1 MKIFTS
7 STRLSKG
14 ACALAVAGAVALP
27 LAPVLAE
34 NINIAAQNVAAQNV
48 AAGDQATAGASFGWG
63 VRASFL
69 SYNGMPREMT
79 DGAAWDATAKQF
91 TFTPTSTTVS
101 EDGKQ
106 VTLQAAGRL
115 WFTGHCAEGQDPETG
130 CALNL
135 TFSNPRVE
143 LNLADGTGS
152 LYMTVRTKNYA
163 SGKFEGPMEV
173 KMATL
178 STGTA
183 KQSEKDGVVSI
194 SGISANLTADGNH
207 AFSDFYNEGASL
219 DPLSISYTGSAANAP
234 KSAYSAAESYNTGAS
249 VNQPQNTARLG
260 QNHIVHVA
268 PPSFSGDTT
277 YTVLNSSNLKMTDT
291 GVLKAIKGVFAVD
304 ADGNR
309 MLVIGSETN
318 KPELYTVTAEG
329 KLVSSGIY
337 SDAEL
342 GATTVKAIGYNPANN
357 TWGILSIDGQGGGK
371 LTIIDASGKAT
382 SQALPKP
389 DSIDPQVV
397 NAYSLDEYYGDS
409 FSNNTVT
416 LAPLPDGSFVY
427 APSTSIYDASGEK
440 VVQKGHL
447 LHLSSNGV
455 SLVPN
460 SSPEGYTTTLSST
473 LVSPKGYIYR
483 WNNWSGG
490 KVQVLKYE
498 NGTFSVVRESSTL
511 EGFEKTEVATMFL
524 TRAGNVVVV
533 DASGSRLVFM
543 DDTLNKVNEV
553 VLSSMRKTDKSGGY
567 NALELPNGDI
577 IYPTSFENPNTYEDQ
592 LWLNRLAAN
601 SAPAPAPEPT
611 KSAEP
616 TVAPTVAPSAEPTV
630 APTEAP
636 TAEPTKS
643 AEPTVAPTEA
653 PTAEPTKSAEPT
665 VAPTAEPTK
674 SAEPTVAPT
683 EAPSATAEPTMT
695 PSASAEPTAEPSV
708 TAEPT
713 ATAEPTVEPSAT
725 AEPSVTAEP
734 TAVPSE
740 EPTSPSL
747 PTASVAPSVAPSAS
761 ATPSASVSASPTAVP
776 SVPAVTPSATVSASA
791 SASSSVSAS
800 ASSSA
805 SSSSSASASESASS
819 SASASESA
827 SASASASESSTADQN
842 ATGHK
847 GGSNGGSDAG
857 SGASDNLGVSGSN
870 GGSSNGGSSL
880 GGGSSAGGSSSSTSG
895 SSSSKLAQTGASG
908 AMFAAAAGAITLAA
922 GTALVVARR
931 RKS

>member
-7 STRLSKG
+7 GTRLSKG
-14 ACALAVAGAVALP
+14 ACALAVAGAVTLP

-34 NINIAAQNVAAQNV
+34 NINVAAQNVAAQNV

-106 VTLQAAGRL
+106 VTLNAAGRL

-163 SGKFEGPMEV
+163 SGKFEGPQEV

-219 DPLSISYTGSAANAP
+219 DPLSISYTGSAANTP
-234 KSAYSAAESYNTGAS
+234 KSAYSVAESYNTGAGVS
-249 VNQPQNTARLG
+249 QPQNTARLG

-268 PPSFSGDTT
+268 PPSFGGDTT
-277 YTVLNSSNLKMTDT
+277 YTVLTSSNLKMTDT
-291 GVLKAIKGVFAVD
+291 GVLKANKGVFAVD
-304 ADGNR
+304 TDGNR

-337 SDAEL
+337 SNAEL
-342 GATTVKAIGYNPANN
+342 GANTVKAIGYNPAND
-357 TWGILSIDGQGGGK
+357 TWGIVSIDGHGGGK
-371 LTIIDASGKAT
+371 LTIIDASGNAT

-397 NAYSLDEYYGDS
+397 KAYSLDEYYGDS
-409 FSNNTVT
+409 FSNNTLT

-440 VVQKGHL
+440 VIQKGHL

-460 SSPEGYTTTLSST
+460 SSPEGYTTTLPST

-483 WNNWSGG
+483 WNNWYGG
-490 KVQVLKYE
+490 KVQILKYE
-498 NGTFSVVRESSTL
+498 NGTFSVVRESATL

-577 IYPTSFENPNTYEDQ
+577 IYPTSFENPTTYEDQ
-592 LWLNRLAAN
+592 LWLNRLATN
-601 SAPAPAPEPT
+601 SAPEQTPAP
-611 KSAEP
+611 
-616 TVAPTVAPSAEPTV
+616 
-630 APTEAP
+630 
-636 TAEPTKS
+636 EPTKS

-653 PTAEPTKSAEPT
+653 PTVAPSAE
-665 VAPTAEPTK
+665 
-674 SAEPTVAPT
+674 
-683 EAPSATAEPTMT
+683 PSATAEPTV
-695 PSASAEPTAEPSV
+695 EPTVEPTATAEPS
-708 TAEPT
+708 T
-713 ATAEPTVEPSAT
+713 TAEPTVEPSAT
-725 AEPSVTAEP
+725 AKPSVTAEP

-747 PTASVAPSVAPSAS
+747 PTESVVPSVAPSAS
-761 ATPSASVSASPTAVP
+761 VTPSASVSASPTSVP
-776 SVPAVTPSATVSASA
+776 SVPAVTPSASESASASASA

-805 SSSSSASASESASS
+805 SSSSSASATASASESASS
-819 SASASESA
+819 SAST

-842 ATGHK
+842 AAGYK
-847 GGSNGGSDAG
+847 GGSDGGSDAG

-880 GGGSSAGGSSSSTSG
+880 GGGSSAGGSSTSG

-908 AMFAAAAGAITLAA
+908 AMFAAAAGAITLAV

>member
-7 STRLSKG
+7 GTRLSKG

-219 DPLSISYTGSAANAP
+219 DPLSISYNGSAANTP
-234 KSAYSAAESYNTGAS
+234 KSAYSVAESYNTGAG

-268 PPSFSGDTT
+268 PPSFGGDTT
-277 YTVLNSSNLKMTDT
+277 YTVLTSSNLKMTDT

-329 KLVSSGIY
+329 KLVSSGTY
-337 SDAEL
+337 SDADL
-342 GATTVKAIGYNPANN
+342 GTTTVKAIGYNPANN
-357 TWGILSIDGQGGGK
+357 TWGIVSVDGQGGGK

-427 APSTSIYDASGEK
+427 APSTSIYDAAGEK

-447 LHLSSNGV
+447 LHMSSNGV

-460 SSPEGYTTTLSST
+460 SSPEGYTTALPST

-483 WNNWSGG
+483 WNNWYGG
-490 KVQVLKYE
+490 KVQILKYE
-498 NGTFSVVRESSTL
+498 NGTFSVVRESATL

-601 SAPAPAPEPT
+601 SAPEQTPAPEPT
-611 KSAEP
+611 KPAEPTVAPTEAPSAEPTKAPEPTVAPTAEPSAEPSKSAEPTVAPTMAPTAEPTKTAEPTVAPTEVPSATAEP
-616 TVAPTVAPSAEPTV
+616 TVAPTVAPSA
-630 APTEAP
+630 
-636 TAEPTKS
+636 TAEPTATAEPS
-643 AEPTVAPTEA
+643 AEPT
-653 PTAEPTKSAEPT
+653 K
-665 VAPTAEPTK
+665 
-674 SAEPTVAPT
+674 
-683 EAPSATAEPTMT
+683 
-695 PSASAEPTAEPSV
+695 EPS
-708 TAEPT
+708 

-747 PTASVAPSVAPSAS
+747 PTASVVPSVAPSAS
-761 ATPSASVSASPTAVP
+761 VTPSASVGASPTAVP
-776 SVPAVTPSATVSASA
+776 SVPAVTPSASESASA
-791 SASSSVSAS
+791 SASVS

-805 SSSSSASASESASS
+805 SSSSSASATASASESASS
-819 SASASESA
+819 SASA

-842 ATGHK
+842 TAGHK
-847 GGSNGGSDAG
+847 GGSNGGSDAD

-880 GGGSSAGGSSSSTSG
+880 GGGSSVGGSSTSG
-895 SSSSKLAQTGASG
+895 SPSSKLAQTGASG
-908 AMFAAAAGAITLAA
+908 AMFAAAAGAIILAA

>member
-7 STRLSKG
+7 GTRFSKG
-14 ACALAVAGAVALP
+14 ACALAVAGAVTLP

-48 AAGDQATAGASFGWG
+48 AAGDQATASASFGWG

-106 VTLQAAGRL
+106 VTLQASGRL

-219 DPLSISYTGSAANAP
+219 DPLSISYNGSAANTP
-234 KSAYSAAESYNTGAS
+234 KSAYSVAESYNTGAG
-249 VNQPQNTARLG
+249 VNLPQNTARLG

-268 PPSFSGDTT
+268 PPSFGGDTT
-277 YTVLNSSNLKMTDT
+277 YTVLTSSNLKMTDT

-329 KLVSSGIY
+329 KLVSSGTY
-337 SDAEL
+337 SNADL
-342 GATTVKAIGYNPANN
+342 GTTTVKAIGYNPANN
-357 TWGILSIDGQGGGK
+357 TWGIVSIDGQGGGK

-427 APSTSIYDASGEK
+427 APSTSIYDAAGEK

-447 LHLSSNGV
+447 LHMSSNGV

-460 SSPEGYTTTLSST
+460 SSPEGYTTALPST

-483 WNNWSGG
+483 WNNWYGG
-490 KVQVLKYE
+490 KVQILKYE
-498 NGTFSVVRESSTL
+498 NGTFSVVRESATL

-543 DDTLNKVNEV
+543 DETLNKVNEV

-577 IYPTSFENPNTYEDQ
+577 IYPTSFENPTTYEDQ
-592 LWLNRLAAN
+592 LWLNRLATN
-601 SAPAPAPEPT
+601 SAPTPAPEPT

-616 TVAPTVAPSAEPTV
+616 TVAPTAEPTVAPSAEPTVTAEPTV

-636 TAEPTKS
+636 
-643 AEPTVAPTEA
+643 
-653 PTAEPTKSAEPT
+653 SAEPT

-674 SAEPTVAPT
+674 SAEP
-683 EAPSATAEPTMT
+683 
-695 PSASAEPTAEPSV
+695 SAEPTK
-708 TAEPT
+708 TA
-713 ATAEPTVEPSAT
+713 
-725 AEPSVTAEP
+725 
-734 TAVPSE
+734 

-761 ATPSASVSASPTAVP
+761 ATPSASVSVSPTAVP
-776 SVPAVTPSATVSASA
+776 SVPAVTPSVSKSASASA
-791 SASSSVSAS
+791 SASSSASVS

-805 SSSSSASASESASS
+805 SSSSSASAT
-819 SASASESA
+819 ASASESA

-842 ATGHK
+842 AAGHK
-847 GGSNGGSDAG
+847 GGSNGDSDAG

-870 GGSSNGGSSL
+870 GGSSNGGSS
-880 GGGSSAGGSSSSTSG
+880 TSG

-908 AMFAAAAGAITLAA
+908 AIFAVAAGTITLVA

>member
-7 STRLSKG
+7 GTRFSKG
-14 ACALAVAGAVALP
+14 ACALAVAGAVTLP

-163 SGKFEGPMEV
+163 SGKFEGPAEV

-183 KQSEKDGVVSI
+183 KQSEKGGVVSI

-219 DPLSISYTGSAANAP
+219 DPLSISYTGSAANTP
-234 KSAYSAAESYNTGAS
+234 KSAYSVAESYNTGAGVS
-249 VNQPQNTARLG
+249 QPQNTARLG

-277 YTVLNSSNLKMTDT
+277 YTVLTSSNLKMTDT

-329 KLVSSGIY
+329 KLVSSGTY

-342 GATTVKAIGYNPANN
+342 GANTVKAIGYNPANN
-357 TWGILSIDGQGGGK
+357 TWGIVSVDGQGGGK

-427 APSTSIYDASGEK
+427 APSTSIYDAAGEK

-447 LHLSSNGV
+447 LHMSSNGV

-460 SSPEGYTTTLSST
+460 SSPAGYDTALPST

-483 WNNWSGG
+483 WNNWYGG
-490 KVQVLKYE
+490 KVQILKYE
-498 NGTFSVVRESSTL
+498 NGTFSVVRESATL

-577 IYPTSFENPNTYEDQ
+577 IYPTSFENPTTYEDQ
-592 LWLNRLAAN
+592 LWLNRLATN
-601 SAPAPAPEPT
+601 SAPTPAPEPT

-616 TVAPTVAPSAEPTV
+616 TVAPTAEPTVAPSAEPTVTAEPTV

-636 TAEPTKS
+636 
-643 AEPTVAPTEA
+643 
-653 PTAEPTKSAEPT
+653 SAEPT

-674 SAEPTVAPT
+674 SAEP
-683 EAPSATAEPTMT
+683 
-695 PSASAEPTAEPSV
+695 SAEPTK
-708 TAEPT
+708 TA
-713 ATAEPTVEPSAT
+713 
-725 AEPSVTAEP
+725 
-734 TAVPSE
+734 

-761 ATPSASVSASPTAVP
+761 ATPSASVSVSPTAVP
-776 SVPAVTPSATVSASA
+776 SVPAVTPSVSKSASASA
-791 SASSSVSAS
+791 SASSSASVS

-805 SSSSSASASESASS
+805 SSSSSASAT
-819 SASASESA
+819 ASASESA

-842 ATGHK
+842 AAGHK
-847 GGSNGGSDAG
+847 GGSNGDSDAG

-870 GGSSNGGSSL
+870 GGSSNGGSS
-880 GGGSSAGGSSSSTSG
+880 TSG

-908 AMFAAAAGAITLAA
+908 AIFAVAAGTITLVA

>member
-7 STRLSKG
+7 GTRFSKG
-14 ACALAVAGAVALP
+14 ACALAVAGAVTLP

-219 DPLSISYTGSAANAP
+219 DPLSISYTGSAANTP
-234 KSAYSAAESYNTGAS
+234 KSAYSVAESYNTGAG

-260 QNHIVHVA
+260 RNHIVHVA

-291 GVLKAIKGVFAVD
+291 GVLKANKGVFAVD

-309 MLVIGSETN
+309 MLVIGSESN

-329 KLVSSGIY
+329 KLVSSGTY

-342 GATTVKAIGYNPANN
+342 GTNTVKAIGYNPANN
-357 TWGILSIDGQGGGK
+357 TWGIVSIDGHGGGK
-371 LTIIDASGKAT
+371 LTLIDASGKAT

-427 APSTSIYDASGEK
+427 APSTSIYDAAGEK
-440 VVQKGHL
+440 AVQKGHL
-447 LHLSSNGV
+447 LHMSSNGV

-460 SSPEGYTTTLSST
+460 SSPAGYDTALPST

-483 WNNWSGG
+483 WNNWYGG
-490 KVQVLKYE
+490 KVQILKYE
-498 NGTFSVVRESSTL
+498 NGTFSVVRESATL

-543 DDTLNKVNEV
+543 DETLNKVNEV

-577 IYPTSFENPNTYEDQ
+577 IYPTSFENPTTYEDQ
-592 LWLNRLAAN
+592 LWLNRLATN
-601 SAPAPAPEPT
+601 SAPTPAPEPT

-616 TVAPTVAPSAEPTV
+616 TVAPTAEPTVAPSAEPTVTAEPTV

-636 TAEPTKS
+636 
-643 AEPTVAPTEA
+643 
-653 PTAEPTKSAEPT
+653 SAEPT

-674 SAEPTVAPT
+674 SAEP
-683 EAPSATAEPTMT
+683 
-695 PSASAEPTAEPSV
+695 SAEPTK
-708 TAEPT
+708 TA
-713 ATAEPTVEPSAT
+713 
-725 AEPSVTAEP
+725 
-734 TAVPSE
+734 

-761 ATPSASVSASPTAVP
+761 ATPSASVSVSPTAVP
-776 SVPAVTPSATVSASA
+776 SVPAVTPSVSKSASASA
-791 SASSSVSAS
+791 SASSSASVS

-805 SSSSSASASESASS
+805 SSSSSASAT
-819 SASASESA
+819 ASASESA

-842 ATGHK
+842 AAGHK
-847 GGSNGGSDAG
+847 GGSNGDSDAG

-870 GGSSNGGSSL
+870 GGSSNGGSS
-880 GGGSSAGGSSSSTSG
+880 TSG

-908 AMFAAAAGAITLAA
+908 AIFAVAAGTITLVA

>member
-7 STRLSKG
+7 GTRFSKG
-14 ACALAVAGAVALP
+14 ACALAVAGAVTLP

-48 AAGDQATAGASFGWG
+48 AAGDQATASASFGWG

-91 TFTPTSTTVS
+91 TFTPSSTTIS

-163 SGKFEGPMEV
+163 SGKFEGPAEV

-183 KQSEKDGVVSI
+183 KQSEKGGVVSI

-219 DPLSISYTGSAANAP
+219 DPLSISYTGSAANTP
-234 KSAYSAAESYNTGAS
+234 KSAYSVAESYNTGAG

-260 QNHIVHVA
+260 RNHIVHVA

-291 GVLKAIKGVFAVD
+291 GVLKANKGVFAVD

-309 MLVIGSETN
+309 MLVIGSESN

-329 KLVSSGIY
+329 KLVSSGTY

-342 GATTVKAIGYNPANN
+342 GTNTVKAIGYNPANN
-357 TWGILSIDGQGGGK
+357 TWGIVSIDGHGGGK
-371 LTIIDASGKAT
+371 LTLIDASGKAT

-397 NAYSLDEYYGDS
+397 KAYSLDEYYGDS
-409 FSNNTVT
+409 FSNNTLT

-460 SSPEGYTTTLSST
+460 SSPEGYDTALPST

-483 WNNWSGG
+483 WNNWYGG
-490 KVQVLKYE
+490 KVQILKYE
-498 NGTFSVVRESSTL
+498 NGTFSVVRESATL

-577 IYPTSFENPNTYEDQ
+577 IYPTSFENPTTYEDQ
-592 LWLNRLAAN
+592 LWLNRLATN
-601 SAPAPAPEPT
+601 SAPTPAPEPT

-616 TVAPTVAPSAEPTV
+616 TVAPTAEPTVAPSAEPTVTAEPTV

-636 TAEPTKS
+636 
-643 AEPTVAPTEA
+643 
-653 PTAEPTKSAEPT
+653 SAEPT

-674 SAEPTVAPT
+674 SAEP
-683 EAPSATAEPTMT
+683 
-695 PSASAEPTAEPSV
+695 SAEPTK
-708 TAEPT
+708 TA
-713 ATAEPTVEPSAT
+713 
-725 AEPSVTAEP
+725 
-734 TAVPSE
+734 

-761 ATPSASVSASPTAVP
+761 ATPSASVSVSPTAVP
-776 SVPAVTPSATVSASA
+776 SVPAVTPSVSKSASASA
-791 SASSSVSAS
+791 SASSSASVS

-805 SSSSSASASESASS
+805 SSSSSASAT
-819 SASASESA
+819 ASASESA

-842 ATGHK
+842 AAGHK
-847 GGSNGGSDAG
+847 GGSKGDSDAG

-870 GGSSNGGSSL
+870 GGSSNGGSS
-880 GGGSSAGGSSSSTSG
+880 TSG

-908 AMFAAAAGAITLAA
+908 AIFAVAAGTITLVA

>member
-7 STRLSKG
+7 GTRFSKG
-14 ACALAVAGAVALP
+14 ACALAVAGAVTLP

-219 DPLSISYTGSAANAP
+219 DPLSISYNGSAANTP
-234 KSAYSAAESYNTGAS
+234 KSAYSVAESYNTGAG
-249 VNQPQNTARLG
+249 VNLPQNTARLG

-268 PPSFSGDTT
+268 PPSFGGDTT
-277 YTVLNSSNLKMTDT
+277 YTVLTSSNLKMTDT

-329 KLVSSGIY
+329 KLVSSGTY
-337 SDAEL
+337 SDADL
-342 GATTVKAIGYNPANN
+342 GTTTVKAIGYNPANN
-357 TWGILSIDGQGGGK
+357 TWGIVSIDGHGGGK

-397 NAYSLDEYYGDS
+397 KAYSLDEYYGDS
-409 FSNNTVT
+409 FSNNTLT

-460 SSPEGYTTTLSST
+460 SSPEGYTTALPST

-483 WNNWSGG
+483 WNNWYGG
-490 KVQVLKYE
+490 KVQILKYE
-498 NGTFSVVRESSTL
+498 NGTFSVVRESATL

-577 IYPTSFENPNTYEDQ
+577 IYPTSFENPTTYEDQ
-592 LWLNRLAAN
+592 LWLNRLAVN
-601 SAPAPAPEPT
+601 SAPTPAP
-611 KSAEP
+611 
-616 TVAPTVAPSAEPTV
+616 
-630 APTEAP
+630 
-636 TAEPTKS
+636 
-643 AEPTVAPTEA
+643 
-653 PTAEPTKSAEPT
+653 EPTKSAEPT

-683 EAPSATAEPTMT
+683 IVPSAEPSATAEPT
-695 PSASAEPTAEPSV
+695 A
-708 TAEPT
+708 
-713 ATAEPTVEPSAT
+713 EPSAT
-725 AEPSVTAEP
+725 AEPTKTAEPSAEPTKTAEP
-734 TAVPSE
+734 TVAPSK

-761 ATPSASVSASPTAVP
+761 ATPSASVSVSPTAVP
-776 SVPAVTPSATVSASA
+776 SVPAVTPSVSKSASASA
-791 SASSSVSAS
+791 SASSSASVS

-805 SSSSSASASESASS
+805 SSSSSASATASASESASAS
-819 SASASESA
+819 ASASASESA

-842 ATGHK
+842 AAGHK

-857 SGASDNLGVSGSN
+857 SGASDNLDVSGSN
-870 GGSSNGGSSL
+870 GGSSNGG
-880 GGGSSAGGSSSSTSG
+880 SSTSG

-908 AMFAAAAGAITLAA
+908 AIFAVAAGAITLAA

>member
-7 STRLSKG
+7 GTRLSKG

-219 DPLSISYTGSAANAP
+219 DPLSISYNGSAANTP
-234 KSAYSAAESYNTGAS
+234 KSAYSVAESYNTGAG
-249 VNQPQNTARLG
+249 VNLPQNTARLG

-268 PPSFSGDTT
+268 PPSFGGDTT
-277 YTVLNSSNLKMTDT
+277 YTVLTSSNLKMTDT
-291 GVLKAIKGVFAVD
+291 GVLKANKGVFAVD

-309 MLVIGSETN
+309 MLVINSETN

-329 KLVSSGIY
+329 KLVSSGTY
-337 SDAEL
+337 SDADL
-342 GATTVKAIGYNPANN
+342 GTTTVKAIGYNPANN
-357 TWGILSIDGQGGGK
+357 TWGIVSIDGQGGGK

-427 APSTSIYDASGEK
+427 APSTSIYDAAGEK
-440 VVQKGHL
+440 AVQKGHL
-447 LHLSSNGV
+447 LHMSSNGV

-460 SSPEGYTTTLSST
+460 SSPAGYDTALPST

-483 WNNWSGG
+483 WNNWYGG
-490 KVQVLKYE
+490 KVQILKYE
-498 NGTFSVVRESSTL
+498 NGTFSVVRESATL

-601 SAPAPAPEPT
+601 SAPEQTPAPEPT

-616 TVAPTVAPSAEPTV
+616 TVAPTVAPTAEPTKAPEPTVAPTAEPSAEPTKPAEPTV
-630 APTEAP
+630 APTAEP
-636 TAEPTKS
+636 SAEPTKS
-643 AEPTVAPTEA
+643 AEPTVAP
-653 PTAEPTKSAEPT
+653 SAEPT
-665 VAPTAEPTK
+665 VT
-674 SAEPTVAPT
+674 
-683 EAPSATAEPTMT
+683 
-695 PSASAEPTAEPSV
+695 AEPTAEPTV
-708 TAEPT
+708 EPS

-747 PTASVAPSVAPSAS
+747 PTASVVPSVAPSAS
-761 ATPSASVSASPTAVP
+761 VTPSASVGASPTAVP
-776 SVPAVTPSATVSASA
+776 SVPAVTPSASESASA
-791 SASSSVSAS
+791 SASVS

-805 SSSSSASASESASS
+805 SSSSSASATASATASASESASS
-819 SASASESA
+819 SASA

-842 ATGHK
+842 TAGHK
-847 GGSNGGSDAG
+847 GGSNGGSDAD

-880 GGGSSAGGSSSSTSG
+880 GGGSSVGGSSTSG
-895 SSSSKLAQTGASG
+895 SPSSKLAQTGASG
-908 AMFAAAAGAITLAA
+908 AMFAAAAGAIILAA

>member
-7 STRLSKG
+7 GTRFSKG
-14 ACALAVAGAVALP
+14 ACALVVAGAVTLP

-34 NINIAAQNVAAQNV
+34 NINIAAQNVAAQNA

-91 TFTPTSTTVS
+91 TFTPTSTTIS

-163 SGKFEGPMEV
+163 SGKFEGPTEV

-183 KQSEKDGVVSI
+183 KQSENDGVVSI

-219 DPLSISYTGSAANAP
+219 DPLSISYTGSAANTP
-234 KSAYSAAESYNTGAS
+234 KSAYSVAESYNTGAGVS
-249 VNQPQNTARLG
+249 QPQNTARLG

-268 PPSFSGDTT
+268 PPSFGGDTT
-277 YTVLNSSNLKMTDT
+277 YTVLTSSNLKMTDT
-291 GVLKAIKGVFAVD
+291 GVLKANKGVFAVD

-329 KLVSSGIY
+329 KLVSSGPY

-342 GATTVKAIGYNPANN
+342 GANTVKAIGYNPANN
-357 TWGILSIDGQGGGK
+357 TWGIVSIDGHGGGK

-397 NAYSLDEYYGDS
+397 KAYSLDEYYGDS
-409 FSNNTVT
+409 FSNNTLT

-460 SSPEGYTTTLSST
+460 SSPEGYTTTLPST

-483 WNNWSGG
+483 WNNWYGG
-490 KVQVLKYE
+490 KVQILKYE
-498 NGTFSVVRESSTL
+498 NGTFSVVRESATL

-567 NALELPNGDI
+567 NALELPDGDI
-577 IYPTSFENPNTYEDQ
+577 IYPTSFENPTTYEDQ

-601 SAPAPAPEPT
+601 SAPTPAP
-611 KSAEP
+611 
-616 TVAPTVAPSAEPTV
+616 
-630 APTEAP
+630 
-636 TAEPTKS
+636 EPTKS

-653 PTAEPTKSAEPT
+653 PTVAPSAE
-665 VAPTAEPTK
+665 
-674 SAEPTVAPT
+674 
-683 EAPSATAEPTMT
+683 PSATAEPTV
-695 PSASAEPTAEPSV
+695 EPTAEPTATAEPST

-713 ATAEPTVEPSAT
+713 VEPSATAEPTVEPSAT
-725 AEPSVTAEP
+725 AKPSVTAEP

-747 PTASVAPSVAPSAS
+747 PTESVVPSVAPSAS
-761 ATPSASVSASPTAVP
+761 VTPSASVSASPTSVP
-776 SVPAVTPSATVSASA
+776 SVPAVTPSASESASASASA

-805 SSSSSASASESASS
+805 SSSSSASATASASESASS
-819 SASASESA
+819 SAST

-842 ATGHK
+842 AAGYK
-847 GGSNGGSDAG
+847 GGSDGGSDAG

-880 GGGSSAGGSSSSTSG
+880 GGGSSAGGSSTSG

-908 AMFAAAAGAITLAA
+908 AMFATAAGAITLAV

>member
-7 STRLSKG
+7 GTRFSKG
-14 ACALAVAGAVALP
+14 ACALVVAGAVTLP

-91 TFTPTSTTVS
+91 TFTPTSTTIS

-163 SGKFEGPMEV
+163 SGKFEGPAEV

-183 KQSEKDGVVSI
+183 KQSEKGGVVSI

-219 DPLSISYTGSAANAP
+219 DPLSISYNGSAANTP
-234 KSAYSAAESYNTGAS
+234 KSAYSVAESYNTGAG

-291 GVLKAIKGVFAVD
+291 GVLKANKGVFAVD

-329 KLVSSGIY
+329 KLVSSGVY
-337 SDAEL
+337 SDGDL
-342 GATTVKAIGYNPANN
+342 GANTVKAIGYNPANN
-357 TWGILSIDGQGGGK
+357 TWGIVSIDGHGGGK

-409 FSNNTVT
+409 FSNNTLT

-460 SSPEGYTTTLSST
+460 SSPAGYDTALPST

-483 WNNWSGG
+483 WNNWYGG
-490 KVQVLKYE
+490 KVQILKYE
-498 NGTFSVVRESSTL
+498 NGTFSVVRESATL

-577 IYPTSFENPNTYEDQ
+577 IYPTSFENPTTYEDQ
-592 LWLNRLAAN
+592 LWLNRLATN
-601 SAPAPAPEPT
+601 SAPEQTPAPEPT

-616 TVAPTVAPSAEPTV
+616 TVAPTVEPTVAPSAEPTVTAEPTV

-636 TAEPTKS
+636 
-643 AEPTVAPTEA
+643 
-653 PTAEPTKSAEPT
+653 SAEPT

-674 SAEPTVAPT
+674 SAEP
-683 EAPSATAEPTMT
+683 SAEPTKT
-695 PSASAEPTAEPSV
+695 AEPTAEPS
-708 TAEPT
+708 
-713 ATAEPTVEPSAT
+713 ATAAPTKT
-725 AEPSVTAEP
+725 A
-734 TAVPSE
+734 

-761 ATPSASVSASPTAVP
+761 ATPSASVSVSPTAVP
-776 SVPAVTPSATVSASA
+776 SVPAVTPSVSKSASASA
-791 SASSSVSAS
+791 SASSSASVS

-805 SSSSSASASESASS
+805 SSSSSASAT
-819 SASASESA
+819 ASASESA

-842 ATGHK
+842 AAGHK
-847 GGSNGGSDAG
+847 GGSNGDSDAG

-870 GGSSNGGSSL
+870 GGSS
-880 GGGSSAGGSSSSTSG
+880 TSG

-908 AMFAAAAGAITLAA
+908 AIFAVAAGAITLAA

>member
-163 SGKFEGPMEV
+163 SGKFEGPKEV

-219 DPLSISYTGSAANAP
+219 DPLSISYTGSAANTP
-234 KSAYSAAESYNTGAS
+234 KSAYSVAESYNTGAG

-309 MLVIGSETN
+309 MLVIGSESN
-318 KPELYTVTAEG
+318 KPELCTVTAEG
-329 KLVSSGIY
+329 KLVSSGVY

-342 GATTVKAIGYNPANN
+342 GANTVKAIGYNPANN

-440 VVQKGHL
+440 APPAAPEQQRRVPGAELLARGLQHHPVLDPGQPQG
-447 LHLSSNGV
+447 LHLP
-455 SLVPN
+455 L
-460 SSPEGYTTTLSST
+460 EQLD
-473 LVSPKGYIYR
+473 R
-483 WNNWSGG
+483 W
-490 KVQVLKYE
+490 
-498 NGTFSVVRESSTL
+498 
-511 EGFEKTEVATMFL
+511 
-524 TRAGNVVVV
+524 
-533 DASGSRLVFM
+533 
-543 DDTLNKVNEV
+543 
-553 VLSSMRKTDKSGGY
+553 
-567 NALELPNGDI
+567 
-577 IYPTSFENPNTYEDQ
+577 
-592 LWLNRLAAN
+592 
-601 SAPAPAPEPT
+601 
-611 KSAEP
+611 
-616 TVAPTVAPSAEPTV
+616 
-630 APTEAP
+630 
-636 TAEPTKS
+636 
-643 AEPTVAPTEA
+643 
-653 PTAEPTKSAEPT
+653 
-665 VAPTAEPTK
+665 
-674 SAEPTVAPT
+674 
-683 EAPSATAEPTMT
+683 
-695 PSASAEPTAEPSV
+695 
-708 TAEPT
+708 
-713 ATAEPTVEPSAT
+713 
-725 AEPSVTAEP
+725 
-734 TAVPSE
+734 
-740 EPTSPSL
+740 
-747 PTASVAPSVAPSAS
+747 
-761 ATPSASVSASPTAVP
+761 
-776 SVPAVTPSATVSASA
+776 
-791 SASSSVSAS
+791 
-800 ASSSA
+800 
-805 SSSSSASASESASS
+805 
-819 SASASESA
+819 
-827 SASASASESSTADQN
+827 
-842 ATGHK
+842 
-847 GGSNGGSDAG
+847 
-857 SGASDNLGVSGSN
+857 
-870 GGSSNGGSSL
+870 
-880 GGGSSAGGSSSSTSG
+880 
-895 SSSSKLAQTGASG
+895 
-908 AMFAAAAGAITLAA
+908 
-922 GTALVVARR
+922 
-931 RKS
+931 

>member
-7 STRLSKG
+7 GTRLSKG

-219 DPLSISYTGSAANAP
+219 DPLSISYNGSAANTP
-234 KSAYSAAESYNTGAS
+234 KSAYSVAESYNTGAG

-277 YTVLNSSNLKMTDT
+277 YTVLTSSNLKMTDT

-329 KLVSSGIY
+329 KLVSSGTY
-337 SDAEL
+337 SDADL
-342 GATTVKAIGYNPANN
+342 GTTTVKAIGYNPANN
-357 TWGILSIDGQGGGK
+357 TWGIVSIDGQGGGK

-397 NAYSLDEYYGDS
+397 NAYSLDEYYGDA

-427 APSTSIYDASGEK
+427 APSTSIYDAAGEN

-460 SSPEGYTTTLSST
+460 SSPEGYTTALPST

-483 WNNWSGG
+483 WNNWYGG
-490 KVQVLKYE
+490 KVQILKYE
-498 NGTFSVVRESSTL
+498 NGTFSVVRESATL

-601 SAPAPAPEPT
+601 SAPEQTPAPEPT
-611 KSAEP
+611 KP
-616 TVAPTVAPSAEPTV
+616 AEPTV

-636 TAEPTKS
+636 SAEPTK
-643 AEPTVAPTEA
+643 APEPTVAPTAE
-653 PTAEPTKSAEPT
+653 PSAEPTKPAEPTVAPT

-674 SAEPTVAPT
+674 SAEPTVAPSAEPT
-683 EAPSATAEPTMT
+683 VEPSATAEPT
-695 PSASAEPTAEPSV
+695 AEPTVEPS
-708 TAEPT
+708 

-747 PTASVAPSVAPSAS
+747 PTASVVPSIAPSAS
-761 ATPSASVSASPTAVP
+761 VTPSASVSASPTAVP
-776 SVPAVTPSATVSASA
+776 SVPAVTPSASESASA
-791 SASSSVSAS
+791 SASVS

-819 SASASESA
+819 SASAS
-827 SASASASESSTADQN
+827 ASASASESSTADQN
-842 ATGHK
+842 TAGHK
-847 GGSNGGSDAG
+847 GGSNGGSDAD

-880 GGGSSAGGSSSSTSG
+880 GGGSSVGGSSTSG
-895 SSSSKLAQTGASG
+895 SPSSKLAQTGASG
-908 AMFAAAAGAITLAA
+908 AMFAAAAGAIILAA

>member
-7 STRLSKG
+7 GTRLSKG

-48 AAGDQATAGASFGWG
+48 AAGDQVSAGASFGWG

-219 DPLSISYTGSAANAP
+219 DPLSISYNGSAANTP
-234 KSAYSAAESYNTGAS
+234 KSAYSVAESYNTGAG
-249 VNQPQNTARLG
+249 VNLPQNTARLG
-260 QNHIVHVA
+260 KNHIVHVA
-268 PPSFSGDTT
+268 PPSFSGNTT
-277 YTVLNSSNLKMTDT
+277 YTVLTSSNLKMTDT

-329 KLVSSGIY
+329 KLVSSGTY
-337 SDAEL
+337 SDVDL
-342 GATTVKAIGYNPANN
+342 GANTVKAIGYNPANN
-357 TWGILSIDGQGGGK
+357 TWGIVSIDGQGGGK

-389 DSIDPQVV
+389 ASIDPQVV

-427 APSTSIYDASGEK
+427 APSTSIYDAAGEK

-447 LHLSSNGV
+447 LHMSSNGV

-460 SSPEGYTTTLSST
+460 SSPAGYDTALPST

-483 WNNWSGG
+483 WNNWYGG
-490 KVQVLKYE
+490 KVQILKYE
-498 NGTFSVVRESSTL
+498 NGTFSVVRESATL

-543 DDTLNKVNEV
+543 DDNLNKVNEV

-601 SAPAPAPEPT
+601 SAPEQTPAPEPT

-616 TVAPTVAPSAEPTV
+616 TVAPTVAPTAEPTKAPEPTVAPTAEPTKPAEPTV

-636 TAEPTKS
+636 
-643 AEPTVAPTEA
+643 
-653 PTAEPTKSAEPT
+653 SAEPT
-665 VAPTAEPTK
+665 VAPTAEPT
-674 SAEPTVAPT
+674 AEP
-683 EAPSATAEPTMT
+683 SA
-695 PSASAEPTAEPSV
+695 TAEPSV
-708 TAEPT
+708 TAEP
-713 ATAEPTVEPSAT
+713 TAEPTVEPSAT

-734 TAVPSE
+734 TAAPSE

-776 SVPAVTPSATVSASA
+776 SVPAVTPSVSASASASA
-791 SASSSVSAS
+791 SASSSASVS

-805 SSSSSASASESASS
+805 SSSSSASVTASASASASS
-819 SASASESA
+819 TASASASASESA

-842 ATGHK
+842 AAGHK

-857 SGASDNLGVSGSN
+857 SGASDNLGVSGSSN
-870 GGSSNGGSSL
+870 GGSSNGGSS
-880 GGGSSAGGSSSSTSG
+880 AGGSSTSG

>member
-7 STRLSKG
+7 GTRLSKG

-219 DPLSISYTGSAANAP
+219 DPLSISYNGSAANTP
-234 KSAYSAAESYNTGAS
+234 KSAYSVAESYNTGAG
-249 VNQPQNTARLG
+249 VNLPQNTARLG

-268 PPSFSGDTT
+268 PPSFGGDTT
-277 YTVLNSSNLKMTDT
+277 YTVLTSSNLKMTDT
-291 GVLKAIKGVFAVD
+291 GVLKANKGVFAVD

-329 KLVSSGIY
+329 KLVSSGTY

-342 GATTVKAIGYNPANN
+342 GANTVKAIGYNPANN
-357 TWGILSIDGQGGGK
+357 TWGIVSVDGQGGGK

-427 APSTSIYDASGEK
+427 APSTSIYDAAGEK

-447 LHLSSNGV
+447 LHMSSNGV

-460 SSPEGYTTTLSST
+460 SSPAGYDTALPST

-483 WNNWSGG
+483 WNNWYGG
-490 KVQVLKYE
+490 KVQILKYE
-498 NGTFSVVRESSTL
+498 NGTFSVVRESATL

-543 DDTLNKVNEV
+543 DETLNKVNEV

-577 IYPTSFENPNTYEDQ
+577 IYPTSFENPTTYEDQ
-592 LWLNRLAAN
+592 LWLNRLATN
-601 SAPAPAPEPT
+601 SAPTPAPEPT

-616 TVAPTVAPSAEPTV
+616 TVAPTAEPTVAPSAEPTVTAEPTV

-636 TAEPTKS
+636 
-643 AEPTVAPTEA
+643 
-653 PTAEPTKSAEPT
+653 SAEPT

-674 SAEPTVAPT
+674 SAEP
-683 EAPSATAEPTMT
+683 
-695 PSASAEPTAEPSV
+695 SAEPTK
-708 TAEPT
+708 TA
-713 ATAEPTVEPSAT
+713 
-725 AEPSVTAEP
+725 
-734 TAVPSE
+734 

-761 ATPSASVSASPTAVP
+761 ATPSASVSVSPTAVP
-776 SVPAVTPSATVSASA
+776 SVPAVTPSVSKSASASA
-791 SASSSVSAS
+791 SASSSASVS

-805 SSSSSASASESASS
+805 SSSSSASAT
-819 SASASESA
+819 ASASESA

-842 ATGHK
+842 AAGHK
-847 GGSNGGSDAG
+847 GGSNGDSDAG

-870 GGSSNGGSSL
+870 GGSSNGGSS
-880 GGGSSAGGSSSSTSG
+880 TSG

-908 AMFAAAAGAITLAA
+908 AIFAVAAGTITLVA

>member
-7 STRLSKG
+7 GTRLSKG

-106 VTLQAAGRL
+106 VTLQASGRL

-219 DPLSISYTGSAANAP
+219 DPLSISYNGSAASTP
-234 KSAYSAAESYNTGAS
+234 KSAYSVAESYNTGAG

-268 PPSFSGDTT
+268 PPSFGGNTT
-277 YTVLNSSNLKMTDT
+277 YTVLTSSNLKMTDT

-329 KLVSSGIY
+329 KLVSSGTY

-342 GATTVKAIGYNPANN
+342 GANTVKAIGYNPANN
-357 TWGILSIDGQGGGK
+357 TWGIVSVDGQGGGK

-427 APSTSIYDASGEK
+427 APSTSIYDAAGEK

-447 LHLSSNGV
+447 LHMSSNGV

-460 SSPEGYTTTLSST
+460 SSPAGYDTALPST

-483 WNNWSGG
+483 WNNWYGG
-490 KVQVLKYE
+490 KVQILKYE
-498 NGTFSVVRESSTL
+498 NGTFSVVRESATL

-543 DDTLNKVNEV
+543 DETLNKVNEV

-601 SAPAPAPEPT
+601 SAPEQTPAPEPT

-616 TVAPTVAPSAEPTV
+616 TVAPTVAP
-630 APTEAP
+630 
-636 TAEPTKS
+636 TAEPTK
-643 AEPTVAPTEA
+643 AP
-653 PTAEPTKSAEPT
+653 EPT

-674 SAEPTVAPT
+674 PAEPTVAPT
-683 EAPSATAEPTMT
+683 EAPSAEPTVAPTVAPTAEPTVAPTVT
-695 PSASAEPTAEPSV
+695 PSAEPS
-708 TAEPT
+708 
-713 ATAEPTVEPSAT
+713 ATAEPTVEPSVT
-725 AEPSVTAEP
+725 AEPTKTAEPTAEPTKTAEP

-776 SVPAVTPSATVSASA
+776 SVPAVTPSASESASASA
-791 SASSSVSAS
+791 SASSSASAS

-805 SSSSSASASESASS
+805 SSSSSASVTASASASASS

-842 ATGHK
+842 AAGHK

-870 GGSSNGGSSL
+870 GGSSNGGSS
-880 GGGSSAGGSSSSTSG
+880 AGGSSTSG

>member
-1 MKIFTS
+1 M
-7 STRLSKG
+7 
-14 ACALAVAGAVALP
+14 
-27 LAPVLAE
+27 
-34 NINIAAQNVAAQNV
+34 
-48 AAGDQATAGASFGWG
+48 
-63 VRASFL
+63 RASFL

-135 TFSNPRVE
+135 TFSNPRME

-219 DPLSISYTGSAANAP
+219 DPLSISYNGSAANTP
-234 KSAYSAAESYNTGAS
+234 KSAYSVAESYNTGAG

-277 YTVLNSSNLKMTDT
+277 YTVLTSSNLKMTDT

-329 KLVSSGIY
+329 KLVSSGTY
-337 SDAEL
+337 SDADL
-342 GATTVKAIGYNPANN
+342 GTTTVKAIGYNPANN
-357 TWGILSIDGQGGGK
+357 TWGIVSIDGQGGGK

-397 NAYSLDEYYGDS
+397 NAYSLDEYYGDA

-427 APSTSIYDASGEK
+427 APSTSIYDAAGEN

-460 SSPEGYTTTLSST
+460 SSPEGYTTALPST

-483 WNNWSGG
+483 WNNWYGG
-490 KVQVLKYE
+490 KVQILKYE
-498 NGTFSVVRESSTL
+498 NGTFSVVRESATL

-601 SAPAPAPEPT
+601 SAPEQTPAPEPT
-611 KSAEP
+611 KP
-616 TVAPTVAPSAEPTV
+616 AEPTV

-636 TAEPTKS
+636 SAEPTKAPEPTVAPTAEPSAEPTKPAEPTVAPTAEPSAEPTKS
-643 AEPTVAPTEA
+643 AEPTVAP
-653 PTAEPTKSAEPT
+653 SAEPT
-665 VAPTAEPTK
+665 VTAEP
-674 SAEPTVAPT
+674 
-683 EAPSATAEPTMT
+683 
-695 PSASAEPTAEPSV
+695 
-708 TAEPT
+708 
-713 ATAEPTVEPSAT
+713 TAEPTVEPSAT

-747 PTASVAPSVAPSAS
+747 PTASVVPSVAPSAS
-761 ATPSASVSASPTAVP
+761 VTPSASVGASPTAVP
-776 SVPAVTPSATVSASA
+776 SVPAVTPSASESASA
-791 SASSSVSAS
+791 SASVS

-805 SSSSSASASESASS
+805 SSSSSASATASASESASS
-819 SASASESA
+819 SASA

-842 ATGHK
+842 TAGHK
-847 GGSNGGSDAG
+847 G
-857 SGASDNLGVSGSN
+857 GSN

-880 GGGSSAGGSSSSTSG
+880 GGGSSVGGSSTSG
-895 SSSSKLAQTGASG
+895 SPSSKLAQTGASG
-908 AMFAAAAGAITLAA
+908 AMFAAAAGAIILAA

>member
-7 STRLSKG
+7 GTRLSKG

-219 DPLSISYTGSAANAP
+219 DPLSISYTGSAANTP
-234 KSAYSAAESYNTGAS
+234 KSAYSVAESYNTGAG

-260 QNHIVHVA
+260 RNHIVHVA

-277 YTVLNSSNLKMTDT
+277 YTVLTSSNLKMTDT

-329 KLVSSGIY
+329 KLVSSGTY
-337 SDAEL
+337 SDADL
-342 GATTVKAIGYNPANN
+342 GTTTVKAIGYNPANN
-357 TWGILSIDGQGGGK
+357 TWGIVSIDGHGGGK

-397 NAYSLDEYYGDS
+397 KAYSLDEYYGDS
-409 FSNNTVT
+409 FSNNTLT

-460 SSPEGYTTTLSST
+460 SSPAGYDTALPST

-483 WNNWSGG
+483 WNNWYGG
-490 KVQVLKYE
+490 KVQILKYE
-498 NGTFSVVRESSTL
+498 NGTFSVVRESATL

-601 SAPAPAPEPT
+601 SAPEQTPAPEPT
-611 KSAEP
+611 KP
-616 TVAPTVAPSAEPTV
+616 AEPTV

-636 TAEPTKS
+636 SAEPTK
-643 AEPTVAPTEA
+643 APEPTVAPTAE
-653 PTAEPTKSAEPT
+653 PSAEPTKPAEPTVAPT

-674 SAEPTVAPT
+674 SAEPTVAPSAEPT
-683 EAPSATAEPTMT
+683 VAPTVAPSAEPTVEPSATAEPT
-695 PSASAEPTAEPSV
+695 AEPTVEPS
-708 TAEPT
+708 

-747 PTASVAPSVAPSAS
+747 PTASVVPSIAPSAS
-761 ATPSASVSASPTAVP
+761 VTPSASVSASPTAVP
-776 SVPAVTPSATVSASA
+776 SVPAVTPSASESASA
-791 SASSSVSAS
+791 SASVS

-819 SASASESA
+819 SASAS
-827 SASASASESSTADQN
+827 ASASASESSTADQN
-842 ATGHK
+842 TAGHK
-847 GGSNGGSDAG
+847 GGSNGGSDAD

-870 GGSSNGGSSL
+870 GGSSNGGSS
-880 GGGSSAGGSSSSTSG
+880 TSG

-908 AMFAAAAGAITLAA
+908 AIFAVAAGAITLVA

>member
-7 STRLSKG
+7 GTRFSKG
-14 ACALAVAGAVALP
+14 ACALAVAGAVTLP

-48 AAGDQATAGASFGWG
+48 AAGDQATASASFGWG

-91 TFTPTSTTVS
+91 TFTPSSTTIS

-163 SGKFEGPMEV
+163 SGKFEGPAEV

-183 KQSEKDGVVSI
+183 KQSEKGGVVSI

-219 DPLSISYTGSAANAP
+219 DPLSISYTGSAANTP
-234 KSAYSAAESYNTGAS
+234 KSAYSVAESYNTGAG

-260 QNHIVHVA
+260 RNHIVHVA

-291 GVLKAIKGVFAVD
+291 GVLKANKGVFAVD

-309 MLVIGSETN
+309 MLVIGSESN

-329 KLVSSGIY
+329 KLVSSGTY

-342 GATTVKAIGYNPANN
+342 GTNTVKAIGYNPANN
-357 TWGILSIDGQGGGK
+357 TWGIVSIDGHGGGK
-371 LTIIDASGKAT
+371 LTLIDASGKAT

-397 NAYSLDEYYGDS
+397 KAYSLDEYYGDS
-409 FSNNTVT
+409 FSNNTLT

-460 SSPEGYTTTLSST
+460 SSPEGYDTALPST

-483 WNNWSGG
+483 WNNWYGG
-490 KVQVLKYE
+490 KVQILKYE
-498 NGTFSVVRESSTL
+498 NGTFSVVRESATL

-577 IYPTSFENPNTYEDQ
+577 IYPTSFENPTTYEDQ
-592 LWLNRLAAN
+592 LWLNRLATN
-601 SAPAPAPEPT
+601 SAPTPAPEPT

-616 TVAPTVAPSAEPTV
+616 TVAPTAEPTVAPSAEPTVTAEPTV

-636 TAEPTKS
+636 
-643 AEPTVAPTEA
+643 
-653 PTAEPTKSAEPT
+653 SAEPT

-674 SAEPTVAPT
+674 SAEP
-683 EAPSATAEPTMT
+683 
-695 PSASAEPTAEPSV
+695 SAEPTK
-708 TAEPT
+708 TA
-713 ATAEPTVEPSAT
+713 
-725 AEPSVTAEP
+725 
-734 TAVPSE
+734 

-761 ATPSASVSASPTAVP
+761 ATPSASVSVSPTAVP
-776 SVPAVTPSATVSASA
+776 SVPAVTPSVSKSASASA
-791 SASSSVSAS
+791 SASSSASVS

-805 SSSSSASASESASS
+805 SSSSSASAT
-819 SASASESA
+819 ASASESA

-842 ATGHK
+842 AAGHK
-847 GGSNGGSDAG
+847 GGSNGDSDAG

-870 GGSSNGGSSL
+870 GGSSNGGSS
-880 GGGSSAGGSSSSTSG
+880 TSG

-908 AMFAAAAGAITLAA
+908 AIFAVAAGTITLVA

>member
-7 STRLSKG
+7 GTRFSKG
-14 ACALAVAGAVALP
+14 ACALAVAGAVTLP

-91 TFTPTSTTVS
+91 TFTPTSTTIS

-163 SGKFEGPMEV
+163 SGKFEGPAEV

-183 KQSEKDGVVSI
+183 KQSEKGGVVSI

-219 DPLSISYTGSAANAP
+219 DPLSISYTGSAASTP
-234 KSAYSAAESYNTGAS
+234 KSAYSVAESYNTGAGVS
-249 VNQPQNTARLG
+249 QPQNTARLG
-260 QNHIVHVA
+260 RNHIVHVA

-277 YTVLNSSNLKMTDT
+277 YTVLTSSNLKMTDT

-329 KLVSSGIY
+329 KLVSSGTY

-342 GATTVKAIGYNPANN
+342 GANTVKAIGYNPANN
-357 TWGILSIDGQGGGK
+357 TWGIVSIDGHGGGK

-397 NAYSLDEYYGDS
+397 KAYSLDEYYGDS
-409 FSNNTVT
+409 FSNNTLT

-460 SSPEGYTTTLSST
+460 SSPEGYTTTLPST

-483 WNNWSGG
+483 WNNWYGG
-490 KVQVLKYE
+490 KVQILKYE
-498 NGTFSVVRESSTL
+498 NGTFSVVRESATL

-524 TRAGNVVVV
+524 TRAGNVGVV

-577 IYPTSFENPNTYEDQ
+577 IYPTSFENPTTYEDQ

-601 SAPAPAPEPT
+601 SAPTPAPEPT

-616 TVAPTVAPSAEPTV
+616 TV
-630 APTEAP
+630 
-636 TAEPTKS
+636 
-643 AEPTVAPTEA
+643 A

-683 EAPSATAEPTMT
+683 AEPTKSAEPSATAEPTAE
-695 PSASAEPTAEPSV
+695 PSATAEPTKTAEPTAEPS
-708 TAEPT
+708 
-713 ATAEPTVEPSAT
+713 ATAEPTKT
-725 AEPSVTAEP
+725 A
-734 TAVPSE
+734 

-761 ATPSASVSASPTAVP
+761 ATPSASVSVSPTAVP
-776 SVPAVTPSATVSASA
+776 SVPAVTPSVSKSASASA
-791 SASSSVSAS
+791 SASSSASVS

-805 SSSSSASASESASS
+805 SSSSSASATASASESASAS
-819 SASASESA
+819 ASASASESA

-842 ATGHK
+842 AAGHK
-847 GGSNGGSDAG
+847 GGSNGDSDAG

-870 GGSSNGGSSL
+870 GGSSNGGSS
-880 GGGSSAGGSSSSTSG
+880 TSG

-908 AMFAAAAGAITLAA
+908 AIFAVAAGAITLVA

>member
-7 STRLSKG
+7 GTRLSKG

-219 DPLSISYTGSAANAP
+219 DPLSISYNGSAANTP
-234 KSAYSAAESYNTGAS
+234 KSAYSVAESYNTGAGVS
-249 VNQPQNTARLG
+249 LPQNTARLG

-268 PPSFSGDTT
+268 PPSFGGDTT
-277 YTVLNSSNLKMTDT
+277 YTVLTSSNLKMTDT

-329 KLVSSGIY
+329 KLVSSGTY

-342 GATTVKAIGYNPANN
+342 GANTVKAIGYNPANN
-357 TWGILSIDGQGGGK
+357 TWGIVSVDGQGGGK

-427 APSTSIYDASGEK
+427 APSTSIYDAAGEK

-447 LHLSSNGV
+447 LHMSSNGV

-460 SSPEGYTTTLSST
+460 SSPAGYDTALPST

-483 WNNWSGG
+483 WNNWYGG
-490 KVQVLKYE
+490 KVQILKYE
-498 NGTFSVVRESSTL
+498 NGTFSVVRESATL

-543 DDTLNKVNEV
+543 DETLNKVNEV

-577 IYPTSFENPNTYEDQ
+577 IYPTSFENPTTYEDQ
-592 LWLNRLAAN
+592 LWLNRLATN
-601 SAPAPAPEPT
+601 SAPEQTPAPEPT

-616 TVAPTVAPSAEPTV
+616 TVAPTVAPSAEP
-630 APTEAP
+630 
-636 TAEPTKS
+636 
-643 AEPTVAPTEA
+643 
-653 PTAEPTKSAEPT
+653 
-665 VAPTAEPTK
+665 
-674 SAEPTVAPT
+674 
-683 EAPSATAEPTMT
+683 SATAEPTVEPT
-695 PSASAEPTAEPSV
+695 VEPTATAEPSTTAEPTAEPS
-708 TAEPT
+708 

-725 AEPSVTAEP
+725 AKPSVTAEP

-747 PTASVAPSVAPSAS
+747 PTESVVPSVAPSAS
-761 ATPSASVSASPTAVP
+761 VTPSASVSASPTSVP
-776 SVPAVTPSATVSASA
+776 SVPAVTPSASESASASASA

-805 SSSSSASASESASS
+805 SSSSSASATASASESASS
-819 SASASESA
+819 SAST

-842 ATGHK
+842 AAGYK
-847 GGSNGGSDAG
+847 GGSDGGSDAG

-880 GGGSSAGGSSSSTSG
+880 GGGSSAGGSSTSG

-908 AMFAAAAGAITLAA
+908 AMFAAAAGAITLAV

>member
-7 STRLSKG
+7 GTRFSKG
-14 ACALAVAGAVALP
+14 ACALAVAGAVTLP

-48 AAGDQATAGASFGWG
+48 AAGDQATASASFGWG

-91 TFTPTSTTVS
+91 TFTPSSTTIS

-163 SGKFEGPMEV
+163 SGKFEGPAEV

-183 KQSEKDGVVSI
+183 KQSEKGGVVSI

-219 DPLSISYTGSAANAP
+219 DPLSISYTGSAANTP
-234 KSAYSAAESYNTGAS
+234 KSAYSVAESYNTGAG

-260 QNHIVHVA
+260 RNHIVHVA

-291 GVLKAIKGVFAVD
+291 GVLKANKGVFAVD

-309 MLVIGSETN
+309 MLVIGSESN

-329 KLVSSGIY
+329 KLVSSGTY

-342 GATTVKAIGYNPANN
+342 GTNTVKAIGYNPANN
-357 TWGILSIDGQGGGK
+357 TWGIVSIDGHGGGK
-371 LTIIDASGKAT
+371 LTLIDASGKAT

-397 NAYSLDEYYGDS
+397 KAYSLDEYYGDS
-409 FSNNTVT
+409 FSNNTLT

-460 SSPEGYTTTLSST
+460 SSPEGYDTALPST

-483 WNNWSGG
+483 WNNWYGG
-490 KVQVLKYE
+490 KVQILKYE
-498 NGTFSVVRESSTL
+498 NGTFSVVRESATL

-577 IYPTSFENPNTYEDQ
+577 IYPTSFENPTTYEDQ
-592 LWLNRLAAN
+592 LWLNRLATN
-601 SAPAPAPEPT
+601 SAPTPAP
-611 KSAEP
+611 
-616 TVAPTVAPSAEPTV
+616 
-630 APTEAP
+630 
-636 TAEPTKS
+636 
-643 AEPTVAPTEA
+643 
-653 PTAEPTKSAEPT
+653 EPTKSAEPT

-674 SAEPTVAPT
+674 SAEP
-683 EAPSATAEPTMT
+683 
-695 PSASAEPTAEPSV
+695 SAEPTK
-708 TAEPT
+708 TA
-713 ATAEPTVEPSAT
+713 
-725 AEPSVTAEP
+725 
-734 TAVPSE
+734 

-761 ATPSASVSASPTAVP
+761 ATPSASVSVSPTAVP
-776 SVPAVTPSATVSASA
+776 SVPAVTPSVSKSASASA
-791 SASSSVSAS
+791 SASSSASVS

-805 SSSSSASASESASS
+805 SSSSSASAT
-819 SASASESA
+819 ASASESA

-842 ATGHK
+842 AAGHK
-847 GGSNGGSDAG
+847 GGSNGDSDAG

-870 GGSSNGGSSL
+870 GGSSNGGSS
-880 GGGSSAGGSSSSTSG
+880 TSG

-908 AMFAAAAGAITLAA
+908 AIFAVAAGTITLVA

>member
-7 STRLSKG
+7 GTRFSKG
-14 ACALAVAGAVALP
+14 ACALAVAGAVTLP

-79 DGAAWDATAKQF
+79 DGASWDATAKQF

-219 DPLSISYTGSAANAP
+219 DPLSISYNGSAANTP
-234 KSAYSAAESYNTGAS
+234 KSAYSVAESYNTGAGVS
-249 VNQPQNTARLG
+249 LPQNTARLG

-268 PPSFSGDTT
+268 PPSFGGDTT
-277 YTVLNSSNLKMTDT
+277 YTVLTSSNLKMTDT

-329 KLVSSGIY
+329 KLVSSGTY
-337 SDAEL
+337 SDVDL
-342 GATTVKAIGYNPANN
+342 GANTVKAIGYNPANN
-357 TWGILSIDGQGGGK
+357 TWGIVSIDGQGGGK

-389 DSIDPQVV
+389 ASIDPQVV

-427 APSTSIYDASGEK
+427 APSTSIYDAAGEK

-447 LHLSSNGV
+447 LHMSSNGV

-460 SSPEGYTTTLSST
+460 SSPAGYDTALPST

-483 WNNWSGG
+483 WNNWYGG
-490 KVQVLKYE
+490 KVQILKYE
-498 NGTFSVVRESSTL
+498 NGTFSVVRESATL

-577 IYPTSFENPNTYEDQ
+577 IYPTSFENPTTYEDQ
-592 LWLNRLAAN
+592 LWLNRLATN
-601 SAPAPAPEPT
+601 SAPTPAPEPT

-616 TVAPTVAPSAEPTV
+616 TVAPTAEPTVAPSAEPTVTAEPTV

-636 TAEPTKS
+636 
-643 AEPTVAPTEA
+643 
-653 PTAEPTKSAEPT
+653 SAEPT

-674 SAEPTVAPT
+674 SAEP
-683 EAPSATAEPTMT
+683 
-695 PSASAEPTAEPSV
+695 SAEPTK
-708 TAEPT
+708 TA
-713 ATAEPTVEPSAT
+713 
-725 AEPSVTAEP
+725 
-734 TAVPSE
+734 

-761 ATPSASVSASPTAVP
+761 ATPSASVSVSPTAVP
-776 SVPAVTPSATVSASA
+776 SVPAVTPSVSKSASASA
-791 SASSSVSAS
+791 SASSSASVS

-805 SSSSSASASESASS
+805 SSSSSASAT
-819 SASASESA
+819 ASASESA

-842 ATGHK
+842 AAGHK
-847 GGSNGGSDAG
+847 GGSNGDSDAG

-870 GGSSNGGSSL
+870 GGSSNGGSS
-880 GGGSSAGGSSSSTSG
+880 TSG

-908 AMFAAAAGAITLAA
+908 AIFAVAAGTITLVA

>member
-79 DGAAWDATAKQF
+79 DGAGWDATAKQF

-106 VTLQAAGRL
+106 VTLRAAGRL

-234 KSAYSAAESYNTGAS
+234 KSAYSAAESYNTGAG

-342 GATTVKAIGYNPANN
+342 GANTVKAIGYNPANN

-460 SSPEGYTTTLSST
+460 SSPEGYTTALPST

-483 WNNWSGG
+483 WNNWYGG

-611 KSAEP
+611 KAPEPTPAPEP
-616 TVAPTVAPSAEPTV
+616 TVAPTVAP
-630 APTEAP
+630 
-636 TAEPTKS
+636 
-643 AEPTVAPTEA
+643 
-653 PTAEPTKSAEPT
+653 SAEPT

-683 EAPSATAEPTMT
+683 AEPTVAPSATAEPTVT
-695 PSASAEPTAEPSV
+695 PSASAEPTAEPTVTAEPSA

-713 ATAEPTVEPSAT
+713 AEPSASAEPTVAPSAT

-791 SASSSVSAS
+791 SASASASSSVSAS

-805 SSSSSASASESASS
+805 SSSSSASVSASASESASS
-819 SASASESA
+819 TASA

-842 ATGHK
+842 TAGHK

-857 SGASDNLGVSGSN
+857 SGTSDNLGVSGSN

-880 GGGSSAGGSSSSTSG
+880 GGGSSAG

>member
-7 STRLSKG
+7 GTRLSKG

-234 KSAYSAAESYNTGAS
+234 KSAYSAAESYNTGAG

-389 DSIDPQVV
+389 ESIDPQVV

-460 SSPEGYTTTLSST
+460 SSPEGYTTALPST

-483 WNNWSGG
+483 W
-490 KVQVLKYE
+490 
-498 NGTFSVVRESSTL
+498 
-511 EGFEKTEVATMFL
+511 
-524 TRAGNVVVV
+524 
-533 DASGSRLVFM
+533 
-543 DDTLNKVNEV
+543 
-553 VLSSMRKTDKSGGY
+553 
-567 NALELPNGDI
+567 
-577 IYPTSFENPNTYEDQ
+577 
-592 LWLNRLAAN
+592 
-601 SAPAPAPEPT
+601 
-611 KSAEP
+611 
-616 TVAPTVAPSAEPTV
+616 
-630 APTEAP
+630 
-636 TAEPTKS
+636 
-643 AEPTVAPTEA
+643 
-653 PTAEPTKSAEPT
+653 
-665 VAPTAEPTK
+665 
-674 SAEPTVAPT
+674 
-683 EAPSATAEPTMT
+683 
-695 PSASAEPTAEPSV
+695 
-708 TAEPT
+708 
-713 ATAEPTVEPSAT
+713 
-725 AEPSVTAEP
+725 
-734 TAVPSE
+734 
-740 EPTSPSL
+740 
-747 PTASVAPSVAPSAS
+747 
-761 ATPSASVSASPTAVP
+761 
-776 SVPAVTPSATVSASA
+776 
-791 SASSSVSAS
+791 
-800 ASSSA
+800 
-805 SSSSSASASESASS
+805 
-819 SASASESA
+819 
-827 SASASASESSTADQN
+827 
-842 ATGHK
+842 
-847 GGSNGGSDAG
+847 
-857 SGASDNLGVSGSN
+857 
-870 GGSSNGGSSL
+870 
-880 GGGSSAGGSSSSTSG
+880 
-895 SSSSKLAQTGASG
+895 
-908 AMFAAAAGAITLAA
+908 
-922 GTALVVARR
+922 
-931 RKS
+931 

>member
-7 STRLSKG
+7 GTRLSKG

-219 DPLSISYTGSAANAP
+219 DPLSISYTGSAANTT
-234 KSAYSAAESYNTGAS
+234 KSAYSVAESYNTGAS
-249 VNQPQNTARLG
+249 VGQPQNTARLG

-309 MLVIGSETN
+309 MLVIGSESN

-329 KLVSSGIY
+329 KLVSSGVY
-337 SDAEL
+337 SDVEL
-342 GATTVKAIGYNPANN
+342 GANTVKAIGYNPANN
-357 TWGILSIDGQGGGK
+357 TWGIVSIDGQGGGK

-427 APSTSIYDASGEK
+427 APSTSIYDASGEN

-498 NGTFSVVRESSTL
+498 NGTFSVVRESATL

-601 SAPAPAPEPT
+601 SA
-611 KSAEP
+611 AEP
-616 TVAPTVAPSAEPTV
+616 TPAPSAEPTV

-636 TAEPTKS
+636 S
-643 AEPTVAPTEA
+643 AEPTVAPSV
-653 PTAEPTKSAEPT
+653 EPS
-665 VAPTAEPTK
+665 AEPTK

-725 AEPSVTAEP
+725 AEPTVAPTVEPSATAEPSVTAEP

-747 PTASVAPSVAPSAS
+747 PTASVTPSASVAPSVAPSAS
-761 ATPSASVSASPTAVP
+761 VTPSASVSASPTAVP
-776 SVPAVTPSATVSASA
+776 SVPAVTPSATMTPSATVSASA

-805 SSSSSASASESASS
+805 SSSSSASV

-827 SASASASESSTADQN
+827 SASASASASESASSSASASESSTADQN

-870 GGSSNGGSSL
+870 GGSSNGGSS
-880 GGGSSAGGSSSSTSG
+880 AGGSSSSTSG
-895 SSSSKLAQTGASG
+895 NSSAKLAQTGASG

>member
-7 STRLSKG
+7 GTRLSKG

-135 TFSNPRVE
+135 TFSNPRME
-143 LNLADGTGS
+143 LSLADGTGS

-219 DPLSISYTGSAANAP
+219 DPLSISYNGSAANTP
-234 KSAYSAAESYNTGAS
+234 KSAYSVAESYNTGAG

-277 YTVLNSSNLKMTDT
+277 YTVLTSSNLKMTDT

-329 KLVSSGIY
+329 KLVSSGTY
-337 SDAEL
+337 SDADL
-342 GATTVKAIGYNPANN
+342 GTTTVKAIGYNPANN
-357 TWGILSIDGQGGGK
+357 TWGIVSIDGQGGGK

-397 NAYSLDEYYGDS
+397 NAYSLDEYYGDA

-427 APSTSIYDASGEK
+427 APSTSIYDAAGEN

-460 SSPEGYTTTLSST
+460 SSPEGYTTALPST

-483 WNNWSGG
+483 WNNWYGG
-490 KVQVLKYE
+490 KVQILKYE
-498 NGTFSVVRESSTL
+498 NGTFSVVRESATL

-601 SAPAPAPEPT
+601 SAPEQTPAPEPT
-611 KSAEP
+611 KP
-616 TVAPTVAPSAEPTV
+616 AEPTV

-636 TAEPTKS
+636 SAEPTK
-643 AEPTVAPTEA
+643 APEPTVAPTAE
-653 PTAEPTKSAEPT
+653 PSAEPTKPAEPTVAPT

-674 SAEPTVAPT
+674 SAEPTVAPSAEPT
-683 EAPSATAEPTMT
+683 VEPSATAEPT
-695 PSASAEPTAEPSV
+695 AEPTVEPS
-708 TAEPT
+708 

-747 PTASVAPSVAPSAS
+747 PTASVVPSVAPSAS
-761 ATPSASVSASPTAVP
+761 VTPSASVGASPTAVP
-776 SVPAVTPSATVSASA
+776 SVPAVTPSASESASA
-791 SASSSVSAS
+791 SASVS

-805 SSSSSASASESASS
+805 SSSSSASATASASESASS
-819 SASASESA
+819 SASA

-842 ATGHK
+842 TAGHK
-847 GGSNGGSDAG
+847 GGSNGGSDAD

-880 GGGSSAGGSSSSTSG
+880 GGGSSVGGSSTSG
-895 SSSSKLAQTGASG
+895 SPYSKLAQTGASG
-908 AMFAAAAGAITLAA
+908 AMFAAAAGAIILAA

>member
-7 STRLSKG
+7 GTRFSKG
-14 ACALAVAGAVALP
+14 ACALVVAGAVTLP

-91 TFTPTSTTVS
+91 TFTPTSTTIS

-219 DPLSISYTGSAANAP
+219 DPLSISYTGSAANTP
-234 KSAYSAAESYNTGAS
+234 KSAYSVAESYNTGAGVS
-249 VNQPQNTARLG
+249 QPQNTARLG

-268 PPSFSGDTT
+268 PPSFGGDTT
-277 YTVLNSSNLKMTDT
+277 YTVLTSSNLKMTDT

-337 SDAEL
+337 SNAEL
-342 GATTVKAIGYNPANN
+342 GANTVKAIGYNPANN
-357 TWGILSIDGQGGGK
+357 TWGIVSIDGHGGGK

-427 APSTSIYDASGEK
+427 APSTSIYDAAGEK

-447 LHLSSNGV
+447 LHMSSNGV

-460 SSPEGYTTTLSST
+460 SSPAGYDTALPST

-483 WNNWSGG
+483 WNNWYGG
-490 KVQVLKYE
+490 KVQILKYE
-498 NGTFSVVRESSTL
+498 NGTFSVVRESATL

-577 IYPTSFENPNTYEDQ
+577 IYPTSFENPTTYEDQ
-592 LWLNRLAAN
+592 LWLNRLATN
-601 SAPAPAPEPT
+601 SAPTPAPEPT

-616 TVAPTVAPSAEPTV
+616 TVAPTAEPTVAPSAEPTVTAEPTV

-636 TAEPTKS
+636 
-643 AEPTVAPTEA
+643 
-653 PTAEPTKSAEPT
+653 SAEPT

-674 SAEPTVAPT
+674 SAEP
-683 EAPSATAEPTMT
+683 
-695 PSASAEPTAEPSV
+695 SAEPTK
-708 TAEPT
+708 TA
-713 ATAEPTVEPSAT
+713 
-725 AEPSVTAEP
+725 
-734 TAVPSE
+734 

-761 ATPSASVSASPTAVP
+761 ATPSASVSVSPTAVP
-776 SVPAVTPSATVSASA
+776 SVPAVTPSVSKSASASA
-791 SASSSVSAS
+791 SASSSASVS

-805 SSSSSASASESASS
+805 SSSSSASAT
-819 SASASESA
+819 ASASESA

-842 ATGHK
+842 AAGHK
-847 GGSNGGSDAG
+847 GGSNGDSDAG

-870 GGSSNGGSSL
+870 GGSSNGGSS
-880 GGGSSAGGSSSSTSG
+880 TSG

-908 AMFAAAAGAITLAA
+908 AIFAVAAGTITLVA

>member
-7 STRLSKG
+7 GTRFSKG
-14 ACALAVAGAVALP
+14 ACALAVAGAVTLP

-48 AAGDQATAGASFGWG
+48 AAGDQATASASFGWG

-91 TFTPTSTTVS
+91 TFTPSSTTIS

-163 SGKFEGPMEV
+163 SGKFEGPAEV

-183 KQSEKDGVVSI
+183 KQSEKGGVVSI

-219 DPLSISYTGSAANAP
+219 DPLSISYTGSAANTP
-234 KSAYSAAESYNTGAS
+234 KSAYSVAESYNTGAG

-260 QNHIVHVA
+260 RNHIVHVA

-291 GVLKAIKGVFAVD
+291 GVLKANKGVFAVD

-309 MLVIGSETN
+309 MLVIGSESN

-329 KLVSSGIY
+329 KLVSSGTY

-342 GATTVKAIGYNPANN
+342 GTNTVKAIGYNPANN
-357 TWGILSIDGQGGGK
+357 TWGIVSIDGHGGGK
-371 LTIIDASGKAT
+371 LTLIDASGKAT

-397 NAYSLDEYYGDS
+397 KAYSLDEYYGDS
-409 FSNNTVT
+409 FSNNTLT

-460 SSPEGYTTTLSST
+460 SSPEGYDTALPST

-483 WNNWSGG
+483 WNNWYGG
-490 KVQVLKYE
+490 KVQILKYE
-498 NGTFSVVRESSTL
+498 NGTFSVVRESATL

-577 IYPTSFENPNTYEDQ
+577 IYPTSFENPTTYEDQ
-592 LWLNRLAAN
+592 LWLNRLATN
-601 SAPAPAPEPT
+601 SAPTPAPEPT

-616 TVAPTVAPSAEPTV
+616 TVAPTAEPTVAPSAEPTVTAEPTV

-636 TAEPTKS
+636 
-643 AEPTVAPTEA
+643 
-653 PTAEPTKSAEPT
+653 SAEPT

-674 SAEPTVAPT
+674 SAEP
-683 EAPSATAEPTMT
+683 SAEPTKT
-695 PSASAEPTAEPSV
+695 AEPTAEPS
-708 TAEPT
+708 
-713 ATAEPTVEPSAT
+713 ATAAPTKT
-725 AEPSVTAEP
+725 A
-734 TAVPSE
+734 

-761 ATPSASVSASPTAVP
+761 ATPSASVSVSPTAVP
-776 SVPAVTPSATVSASA
+776 SVPAVTPSVSKSASASA
-791 SASSSVSAS
+791 SASSSASVS

-805 SSSSSASASESASS
+805 SSSSSASAT
-819 SASASESA
+819 ASASESA

-842 ATGHK
+842 AAGHK
-847 GGSNGGSDAG
+847 GGSNGDSDAG

-870 GGSSNGGSSL
+870 GGSSNGGSS
-880 GGGSSAGGSSSSTSG
+880 TSG

-908 AMFAAAAGAITLAA
+908 AIFAVVAGAITLVA

>member
-7 STRLSKG
+7 GTRFSKG
-14 ACALAVAGAVALP
+14 ACALAVAGAVTLP

-219 DPLSISYTGSAANAP
+219 DPLSISYNGSAANTP
-234 KSAYSAAESYNTGAS
+234 KSAYSVAESYNTGAGVS
-249 VNQPQNTARLG
+249 LPQNTARLG

-268 PPSFSGDTT
+268 PPSFGGNTT
-277 YTVLNSSNLKMTDT
+277 YTVLTSSNLKMTDT

-329 KLVSSGIY
+329 KLVSSGTY

-342 GATTVKAIGYNPANN
+342 GANTVKAIGYNPANN
-357 TWGILSIDGQGGGK
+357 TWGIVSIDGQGGGK

-416 LAPLPDGSFVY
+416 LAPLSDGSFVY
-427 APSTSIYDASGEK
+427 APSTSIYDAAGEK

-447 LHLSSNGV
+447 LHMSSNGV

-460 SSPEGYTTTLSST
+460 SSPAGYDTALPST

-483 WNNWSGG
+483 WNNWYGG
-490 KVQVLKYE
+490 KVQILKYE
-498 NGTFSVVRESSTL
+498 NGTFSVVRESATL

-543 DDTLNKVNEV
+543 DETLNKVNEV

-577 IYPTSFENPNTYEDQ
+577 IYPTSFENPTTYEDQ
-592 LWLNRLAAN
+592 LWLNRLATN
-601 SAPAPAPEPT
+601 SAPTPAPEPT

-616 TVAPTVAPSAEPTV
+616 TVAPTAEPTVAPSAEPTVTAEPTV

-636 TAEPTKS
+636 
-643 AEPTVAPTEA
+643 
-653 PTAEPTKSAEPT
+653 SAEPT

-674 SAEPTVAPT
+674 SAEP
-683 EAPSATAEPTMT
+683 
-695 PSASAEPTAEPSV
+695 SAEPTK
-708 TAEPT
+708 TA
-713 ATAEPTVEPSAT
+713 
-725 AEPSVTAEP
+725 
-734 TAVPSE
+734 

-761 ATPSASVSASPTAVP
+761 ATPSASVSVSPTAVP
-776 SVPAVTPSATVSASA
+776 SVPAVTPSVSKSASASA
-791 SASSSVSAS
+791 SASSSASVS

-805 SSSSSASASESASS
+805 SSSSSASAT
-819 SASASESA
+819 ASASESA

-842 ATGHK
+842 AAGHK
-847 GGSNGGSDAG
+847 GGSNGDSDAG

-870 GGSSNGGSSL
+870 GGSSNGGSS
-880 GGGSSAGGSSSSTSG
+880 TSG

-908 AMFAAAAGAITLAA
+908 AIFAVAAGTITLVA

>member
-234 KSAYSAAESYNTGAS
+234 KSTYSAAESYNTGAG

-342 GATTVKAIGYNPANN
+342 GANTVKAIGYNPANN

-460 SSPEGYTTTLSST
+460 SSPEGYTTALPST

-483 WNNWSGG
+483 WNNWYGG
-490 KVQVLKYE
+490 KVQILKYE

-611 KSAEP
+611 KAPEPTMAPEPTKSAEP

-630 APTEAP
+630 
-636 TAEPTKS
+636 
-643 AEPTVAPTEA
+643 A

-683 EAPSATAEPTMT
+683 AEPTVAPSATAEPTMT

-713 ATAEPTVEPSAT
+713 ATAEPTVAPTEAPSAT

-761 ATPSASVSASPTAVP
+761 ATPSASASVSPTAVP
-776 SVPAVTPSATVSASA
+776 SVPAVTPSATVSASASASA

-805 SSSSSASASESASS
+805 SSSSSASVSASASESASS
-819 SASASESA
+819 SASAS
-827 SASASASESSTADQN
+827 ASASASESNTADQN
-842 ATGHK
+842 TAGHK

-857 SGASDNLGVSGSN
+857 SDASDNLGVSGSN

-880 GGGSSAGGSSSSTSG
+880 GGGSSAGSSSTSG

>member
-7 STRLSKG
+7 GTRFSKG
-14 ACALAVAGAVALP
+14 ACALAVAGAVTLP

-34 NINIAAQNVAAQNV
+34 NINIATQNVAAQNV
-48 AAGDQATAGASFGWG
+48 AAGDQATASASFGWG

-79 DGAAWDATAKQF
+79 DGASWDATAKQF

-106 VTLQAAGRL
+106 VTLHAAGRL

-163 SGKFEGPMEV
+163 SGKFEGPAEV

-183 KQSEKDGVVSI
+183 KQSEKGGVVSI

-219 DPLSISYTGSAANAP
+219 DPLSISYTGSAANTP
-234 KSAYSAAESYNTGAS
+234 KSAYSVAESYNTGAG

-260 QNHIVHVA
+260 RNHIVHVA

-291 GVLKAIKGVFAVD
+291 GVLKANKGVFAVD

-309 MLVIGSETN
+309 MLVIGSESN

-329 KLVSSGIY
+329 KLVSSGVY
-337 SDAEL
+337 SDVDL
-342 GATTVKAIGYNPANN
+342 GANTVKAIGYNPANN
-357 TWGILSIDGQGGGK
+357 TWGIVSIDGHGGGK

-397 NAYSLDEYYGDS
+397 KAYSLDEYYGDS
-409 FSNNTVT
+409 FSNNTLT

-427 APSTSIYDASGEK
+427 APSTSIYDASGEQ

-447 LHLSSNGV
+447 LHMSSNGV

-460 SSPEGYTTTLSST
+460 SSPAGYDTALPST

-483 WNNWSGG
+483 WNNWYGG
-490 KVQVLKYE
+490 KVQILKYE
-498 NGTFSVVRESSTL
+498 NGTFSVIRESATL

-577 IYPTSFENPNTYEDQ
+577 IYPTSFENPTTYEDQ

-601 SAPAPAPEPT
+601 SAPTPAP
-611 KSAEP
+611 
-616 TVAPTVAPSAEPTV
+616 
-630 APTEAP
+630 
-636 TAEPTKS
+636 
-643 AEPTVAPTEA
+643 
-653 PTAEPTKSAEPT
+653 EPTKSAEPT

-683 EAPSATAEPTMT
+683 AEPTVAPSAEPTVTAEPTVAPT
-695 PSASAEPTAEPSV
+695 AEPTKSAEPSAEPTKTAEPTAEPS
-708 TAEPT
+708 
-713 ATAEPTVEPSAT
+713 ATAAPTKT
-725 AEPSVTAEP
+725 A
-734 TAVPSE
+734 

-761 ATPSASVSASPTAVP
+761 ATPSASVSVSPTAVP
-776 SVPAVTPSATVSASA
+776 SVPAVTPSVSKSASASA
-791 SASSSVSAS
+791 SASSSASVS

-805 SSSSSASASESASS
+805 SSSSSA

-842 ATGHK
+842 AAGHK
-847 GGSNGGSDAG
+847 GGSNGDSDAG
-857 SGASDNLGVSGSN
+857 SGASDNLGMSGSN
-870 GGSSNGGSSL
+870 GGSSNGG
-880 GGGSSAGGSSSSTSG
+880 SSTSG

-908 AMFAAAAGAITLAA
+908 AIFAVVAGAITLVA

>member
-7 STRLSKG
+7 GTRLSKG

-79 DGAAWDATAKQF
+79 DGASWDATAKQF

-219 DPLSISYTGSAANAP
+219 DPLSISYNGSAANTP
-234 KSAYSAAESYNTGAS
+234 KSAYSVAESYNTGAG

-277 YTVLNSSNLKMTDT
+277 YTVLTSSNLKMTDT
-291 GVLKAIKGVFAVD
+291 GVLKANKGVFAVD

-309 MLVIGSETN
+309 MLVINSETN

-329 KLVSSGIY
+329 KLVSSGTY
-337 SDAEL
+337 SDADL
-342 GATTVKAIGYNPANN
+342 GTTTVKAIGYNPANN
-357 TWGILSIDGQGGGK
+357 TWGIVSIDGQGGGK

-397 NAYSLDEYYGDS
+397 NAYSLDEYYGDA

-427 APSTSIYDASGEK
+427 APSTSIYDAAGEN

-460 SSPEGYTTTLSST
+460 SSPEGYTTALPST

-483 WNNWSGG
+483 WNNWYGG
-490 KVQVLKYE
+490 KVQILKYE
-498 NGTFSVVRESSTL
+498 NGTFSVVRESATL

-601 SAPAPAPEPT
+601 SAPEQTPAPEPT
-611 KSAEP
+611 KP
-616 TVAPTVAPSAEPTV
+616 AEPTV

-636 TAEPTKS
+636 SAEPTKAPEPTVAPTAEPSAEPTKPAEPTVAPTAEPSAEPTKS
-643 AEPTVAPTEA
+643 AEPTVAP
-653 PTAEPTKSAEPT
+653 SAEPT
-665 VAPTAEPTK
+665 VT
-674 SAEPTVAPT
+674 
-683 EAPSATAEPTMT
+683 
-695 PSASAEPTAEPSV
+695 AEPTAEPTV
-708 TAEPT
+708 EPS

-747 PTASVAPSVAPSAS
+747 PTASVVPSVAPSAS
-761 ATPSASVSASPTAVP
+761 VTPSASVGASPTAVP
-776 SVPAVTPSATVSASA
+776 SVPAVTPSASESASA
-791 SASSSVSAS
+791 SASVS

-805 SSSSSASASESASS
+805 SSSSSASATASATASASESASS
-819 SASASESA
+819 SASA

-842 ATGHK
+842 TAGHK
-847 GGSNGGSDAG
+847 GGSNGGSDAD

-880 GGGSSAGGSSSSTSG
+880 GGGSSVGGSSTSG
-895 SSSSKLAQTGASG
+895 SPSSKLAQTGASG
-908 AMFAAAAGAITLAA
+908 AMFAAAAGAIILAA

>member
-7 STRLSKG
+7 GTRLSKG

-135 TFSNPRVE
+135 TFSNPRME

-219 DPLSISYTGSAANAP
+219 DPLSISYNGSAANTP
-234 KSAYSAAESYNTGAS
+234 KSAYSVAESYNTGAG

-277 YTVLNSSNLKMTDT
+277 YTVLTSSNLKMTDT

-329 KLVSSGIY
+329 KLVSSGTY
-337 SDAEL
+337 SDADL
-342 GATTVKAIGYNPANN
+342 GTTTVKAIGYNPANN
-357 TWGILSIDGQGGGK
+357 TWGIVSIDGQGGGK

-397 NAYSLDEYYGDS
+397 NAYSLDEYYGDA

-427 APSTSIYDASGEK
+427 APSTSIYDAAGEN

-460 SSPEGYTTTLSST
+460 SSPEGYTTALPST

-483 WNNWSGG
+483 WNNWYGG
-490 KVQVLKYE
+490 KVQILKYE
-498 NGTFSVVRESSTL
+498 NGTFSVVRESATL

-601 SAPAPAPEPT
+601 SAPEQTPAPEPT
-611 KSAEP
+611 KP
-616 TVAPTVAPSAEPTV
+616 AEPTV

-636 TAEPTKS
+636 SAEPTKAPEPTVAPTAEPSAEPTKPAEPTVAPTAEPSAEPTKS
-643 AEPTVAPTEA
+643 AEPTVAP
-653 PTAEPTKSAEPT
+653 SAEPT
-665 VAPTAEPTK
+665 VT
-674 SAEPTVAPT
+674 
-683 EAPSATAEPTMT
+683 
-695 PSASAEPTAEPSV
+695 AEPTAEPTV
-708 TAEPT
+708 EPS

-747 PTASVAPSVAPSAS
+747 PTASVVPSVAPSAS
-761 ATPSASVSASPTAVP
+761 VTPSASVGASPTAVP
-776 SVPAVTPSATVSASA
+776 SVPAVTPSASESASA
-791 SASSSVSAS
+791 SASVS

-805 SSSSSASASESASS
+805 SSSSSASATASATASASESASS
-819 SASASESA
+819 SASA

-842 ATGHK
+842 TAGHK
-847 GGSNGGSDAG
+847 GGSNGGSDAD

-880 GGGSSAGGSSSSTSG
+880 GGGSSVGGSSTSG
-895 SSSSKLAQTGASG
+895 SPSSKLAQTGASG
-908 AMFAAAAGAITLAA
+908 AMFAAAAGAIILAA

>member
-7 STRLSKG
+7 GTRLSKG

-234 KSAYSAAESYNTGAS
+234 KSAYSAAESYNTGAG

-342 GATTVKAIGYNPANN
+342 GANTVKAIGYNPANN

-427 APSTSIYDASGEK
+427 APSTSIYDAAGEK

-498 NGTFSVVRESSTL
+498 NGAFSVVRESSTL

-611 KSAEP
+611 KAPEP
-616 TVAPTVAPSAEPTV
+616 TPAP
-630 APTEAP
+630 
-636 TAEPTKS
+636 EPTKS

-683 EAPSATAEPTMT
+683 EAPTAEPTVAPT
-695 PSASAEPTAEPSV
+695 VAPSAEPTVTAEPSATAEPTAEPS
-708 TAEPT
+708 AS
-713 ATAEPTVEPSAT
+713 AEPTVEPSAT

-761 ATPSASVSASPTAVP
+761 VTPSATPSASVSASPTAVP

-791 SASSSVSAS
+791 SASASASSSVSVS

-805 SSSSSASASESASS
+805 SSSSSASVSASASESASS

-842 ATGHK
+842 TAGHK

-870 GGSSNGGSSL
+870 GGSSNGGSS
-880 GGGSSAGGSSSSTSG
+880 AGSSSTSG

>member
-7 STRLSKG
+7 GTRLSKG

-48 AAGDQATAGASFGWG
+48 AAGDQASTGASFGWG

-79 DGAAWDATAKQF
+79 DGASWDATAKQF

-183 KQSEKDGVVSI
+183 KQSEKDGMVSI

-219 DPLSISYTGSAANAP
+219 DPLSISYNGSAANTP
-234 KSAYSAAESYNTGAS
+234 KSAYSVAESYNTGAG

-277 YTVLNSSNLKMTDT
+277 YTVLTSSNLKMTDT

-329 KLVSSGIY
+329 KLVSSGTY
-337 SDAEL
+337 SDADL
-342 GATTVKAIGYNPANN
+342 GTTTVKAIGYNPANN
-357 TWGILSIDGQGGGK
+357 TWGIVSIDGQGGGK

-397 NAYSLDEYYGDS
+397 NAYSLDEYYGDA

-427 APSTSIYDASGEK
+427 APSTSIYDAAGEN

-460 SSPEGYTTTLSST
+460 SSPEGYTTALPST

-483 WNNWSGG
+483 WNNWYGG
-490 KVQVLKYE
+490 KVQILKYE
-498 NGTFSVVRESSTL
+498 NGTFSVVRESATL

-601 SAPAPAPEPT
+601 SAPEQTPAPEPT
-611 KSAEP
+611 KP
-616 TVAPTVAPSAEPTV
+616 AEPTV

-636 TAEPTKS
+636 SAEPTK
-643 AEPTVAPTEA
+643 APEPTVAPTAE
-653 PTAEPTKSAEPT
+653 PSAEPTKPAEPTVAPT

-674 SAEPTVAPT
+674 SAEPTVAP
-683 EAPSATAEPTMT
+683 
-695 PSASAEPTAEPSV
+695 SAEPTV
-708 TAEPT
+708 TAEP
-713 ATAEPTVEPSAT
+713 TAEPTVEPSAT

-747 PTASVAPSVAPSAS
+747 PTASVVPSVAPSAS
-761 ATPSASVSASPTAVP
+761 VTPSASVGASPTAVP
-776 SVPAVTPSATVSASA
+776 SVPAVTPSASESASA
-791 SASSSVSAS
+791 SASVS

-805 SSSSSASASESASS
+805 SSSSSASATASASASATASASESASS
-819 SASASESA
+819 SASA

-842 ATGHK
+842 TAGHK
-847 GGSNGGSDAG
+847 GGSNGGSDAD

-880 GGGSSAGGSSSSTSG
+880 GGGSSVGGSSTSG
-895 SSSSKLAQTGASG
+895 SPSSKLAQTGASG
-908 AMFAAAAGAITLAA
+908 AMFAAAAGAIILAA

>member
-7 STRLSKG
+7 GTRFSKG
-14 ACALAVAGAVALP
+14 ACALAVAGAVTLP

-219 DPLSISYTGSAANAP
+219 DPLSISYNGSAANTP
-234 KSAYSAAESYNTGAS
+234 KSAYSVAESYNTGAGVS
-249 VNQPQNTARLG
+249 LPQNTARLG

-268 PPSFSGDTT
+268 PPSFGGDTT
-277 YTVLNSSNLKMTDT
+277 YTVLTSSNLKMTDT

-329 KLVSSGIY
+329 KLVSSGTY
-337 SDAEL
+337 SDVDL
-342 GATTVKAIGYNPANN
+342 GANTVKAIGYNPANN
-357 TWGILSIDGQGGGK
+357 TWGIVSIDGQGGGK

-389 DSIDPQVV
+389 ASIDPQVV

-427 APSTSIYDASGEK
+427 APSTSIYDAAGEN

-460 SSPEGYTTTLSST
+460 SSPEGYDTALPST

-483 WNNWSGG
+483 WNNWYGG
-490 KVQVLKYE
+490 KVQILKYE
-498 NGTFSVVRESSTL
+498 NGTFSVVRESATL

-543 DDTLNKVNEV
+543 DDNLNKVNEV

-577 IYPTSFENPNTYEDQ
+577 IYPTSFENPTTYEDQ
-592 LWLNRLAAN
+592 LWLNRLATN
-601 SAPAPAPEPT
+601 SAPTPAPEPT

-616 TVAPTVAPSAEPTV
+616 TVAPTAEPTVAPSAEPTVTAEPTV

-636 TAEPTKS
+636 
-643 AEPTVAPTEA
+643 
-653 PTAEPTKSAEPT
+653 SAEPT

-674 SAEPTVAPT
+674 SAEP
-683 EAPSATAEPTMT
+683 SAEPTKT
-695 PSASAEPTAEPSV
+695 AEPTAEPS
-708 TAEPT
+708 
-713 ATAEPTVEPSAT
+713 ATAAPTKT
-725 AEPSVTAEP
+725 A
-734 TAVPSE
+734 

-761 ATPSASVSASPTAVP
+761 ATPSASVSVSPTAVP
-776 SVPAVTPSATVSASA
+776 SVPAVTPSVSKSASASA
-791 SASSSVSAS
+791 SASSSASVS

-805 SSSSSASASESASS
+805 SSSSSASAT
-819 SASASESA
+819 ASASESA

-842 ATGHK
+842 AAGHK
-847 GGSNGGSDAG
+847 GGSNGDSDAG

-870 GGSSNGGSSL
+870 GGSSNGGSS
-880 GGGSSAGGSSSSTSG
+880 TSG

-908 AMFAAAAGAITLAA
+908 AIFAVVAGAITLVA

>member
-48 AAGDQATAGASFGWG
+48 SAGDQATAGASFGWG

-79 DGAAWDATAKQF
+79 DGAGWDATAKQF

-234 KSAYSAAESYNTGAS
+234 KSAYSAAESYNTGAG

-329 KLVSSGIY
+329 KLVSSGVY

-342 GATTVKAIGYNPANN
+342 GANTVKAIGYNPANN

-440 VVQKGHL
+440 AVQKGHL

-483 WNNWSGG
+483 WNNWTGG

-498 NGTFSVVRESSTL
+498 NGAFSVVRESSTL

-611 KSAEP
+611 KAPEPTPAPEP
-616 TVAPTVAPSAEPTV
+616 TVAPTVAP
-630 APTEAP
+630 
-636 TAEPTKS
+636 
-643 AEPTVAPTEA
+643 
-653 PTAEPTKSAEPT
+653 SAEPT

-683 EAPSATAEPTMT
+683 AEPTVAPSATAEPTVT
-695 PSASAEPTAEPSV
+695 PSASAEPTAEPTVTAEPSA

-713 ATAEPTVEPSAT
+713 AEPSASAEPTVAPSAT

-791 SASSSVSAS
+791 SASASASSSVSAS

-805 SSSSSASASESASS
+805 SSSSSASVSASASESASS
-819 SASASESA
+819 TASA

-842 ATGHK
+842 TAGHK

-857 SGASDNLGVSGSN
+857 SGTSDNLGVSGSN

-880 GGGSSAGGSSSSTSG
+880 GGGSSAG

-908 AMFAAAAGAITLAA
+908 AMFAAAAGAMTLAA

>member
-7 STRLSKG
+7 GTRLSKG

-34 NINIAAQNVAAQNV
+34 NINVAALNAASQNV
-48 AAGDQATAGASFGWG
+48 AAGDQASTGASFGWG

-106 VTLQAAGRL
+106 VTLQASGRL

-219 DPLSISYTGSAANAP
+219 DPLSISYTGNAANTP
-234 KSAYSAAESYNTGAS
+234 KSAYSVAESYNTGAGVS
-249 VNQPQNTARLG
+249 LPQNTARLG
-260 QNHIVHVA
+260 KNHIVHVA

-277 YTVLNSSNLKMTDT
+277 YTVLTSSNLKMTDT

-329 KLVSSGIY
+329 KLVSSGTY
-337 SDAEL
+337 SDVDL
-342 GATTVKAIGYNPANN
+342 GANTVKAIGYNPANN

-371 LTIIDASGKAT
+371 LTLIDASGKAT

-409 FSNNTVT
+409 FSTNTVT

-427 APSTSIYDASGEK
+427 APSTSIYDASGEN

-460 SSPEGYTTTLSST
+460 SSPAGYDTTLSST

-490 KVQVLKYE
+490 KVQILKYE
-498 NGTFSVVRESSTL
+498 NGTFSVVRESATL

-601 SAPAPAPEPT
+601 SAPAPEQTPAPEPT

-616 TVAPTVAPSAEPTV
+616 TVAPTVAPSAEPTK
-630 APTEAP
+630 AP
-636 TAEPTKS
+636 
-643 AEPTVAPTEA
+643 EPTVAPT
-653 PTAEPTKSAEPT
+653 
-665 VAPTAEPTK
+665 VAP
-674 SAEPTVAPT
+674 
-683 EAPSATAEPTMT
+683 
-695 PSASAEPTAEPSV
+695 
-708 TAEPT
+708 
-713 ATAEPTVEPSAT
+713 TAEPTVEPSAT
-725 AEPSVTAEP
+725 AEPTVAPTEVPSATAEPTVAPTVAPSATAEPTATAEPSAEPTVEPSATAEPTKTAEP

-747 PTASVAPSVAPSAS
+747 PTASVAPSATPSAS
-761 ATPSASVSASPTAVP
+761 MSPSASVSASPTAVP
-776 SVPAVTPSATVSASA
+776 SVPAVTPSVSASA
-791 SASSSVSAS
+791 SASASVSASSSASMS

-805 SSSSSASASESASS
+805 SSSSSASATASASS
-819 SASASESA
+819 SASVSESA
-827 SASASASESSTADQN
+827 SASASASESSAADQN
-842 ATGHK
+842 AAGHK

-857 SGASDNLGVSGSN
+857 SGTSDNLGVSGSN
-870 GGSSNGGSSL
+870 GGSSNGGSS
-880 GGGSSAGGSSSSTSG
+880 AGSSSTSG

>member
-7 STRLSKG
+7 GTRLSKG
-14 ACALAVAGAVALP
+14 ACALAVAGAVTLP

-34 NINIAAQNVAAQNV
+34 NINVAAQNVAAQNV

-106 VTLQAAGRL
+106 VTLNAAGRL

-163 SGKFEGPMEV
+163 SGKFEGPQEV

-219 DPLSISYTGSAANAP
+219 DPLSISYTGSAANTP
-234 KSAYSAAESYNTGAS
+234 KSAYSVAESYNTGAGVS
-249 VNQPQNTARLG
+249 QPQNTARLG
-260 QNHIVHVA
+260 RNHIVHVA

-277 YTVLNSSNLKMTDT
+277 YTVLTSSHLKMTDT

-329 KLVSSGIY
+329 KLVSSGPY

-342 GATTVKAIGYNPANN
+342 GANTVKAIGYNPANN
-357 TWGILSIDGQGGGK
+357 TWGIVSIDGHGGGK
-371 LTIIDASGKAT
+371 LTIIDASGNAT

-397 NAYSLDEYYGDS
+397 KAYSLDEYYGDS
-409 FSNNTVT
+409 FSNNTLT

-460 SSPEGYTTTLSST
+460 SSPEGYTTTLPST

-483 WNNWSGG
+483 WNNWYGG
-490 KVQVLKYE
+490 KVQILKYE
-498 NGTFSVVRESSTL
+498 NGTFSVVRESATL

-577 IYPTSFENPNTYEDQ
+577 IYPTSFENPTTYEDQ

-601 SAPAPAPEPT
+601 SAPTPAP
-611 KSAEP
+611 
-616 TVAPTVAPSAEPTV
+616 
-630 APTEAP
+630 
-636 TAEPTKS
+636 EPTKS

-653 PTAEPTKSAEPT
+653 PTVAPSAEP
-665 VAPTAEPTK
+665 
-674 SAEPTVAPT
+674 S
-683 EAPSATAEPTMT
+683 
-695 PSASAEPTAEPSV
+695 
-708 TAEPT
+708 

-725 AEPSVTAEP
+725 AKPSVTAEP

-747 PTASVAPSVAPSAS
+747 PTESVVPSVAPSAS
-761 ATPSASVSASPTAVP
+761 VTPSASVSASPTSVP
-776 SVPAVTPSATVSASA
+776 SVPAVTPSASESASASASA

-805 SSSSSASASESASS
+805 SSSSSASATASASESASS
-819 SASASESA
+819 SAST

-842 ATGHK
+842 AAGYK
-847 GGSNGGSDAG
+847 GGSDGGSDAG

-880 GGGSSAGGSSSSTSG
+880 GGGSSAGGSSTSG

-908 AMFAAAAGAITLAA
+908 AMFAAAAGAITLAV

>member
-7 STRLSKG
+7 GTRFSKG
-14 ACALAVAGAVALP
+14 ACALAVAGAVTLP

-91 TFTPTSTTVS
+91 TFTPTSTTIS

-163 SGKFEGPMEV
+163 SGKFEGPAEV

-183 KQSEKDGVVSI
+183 KQSEKGGVVSI

-219 DPLSISYTGSAANAP
+219 DPLSISYTGSAASTP
-234 KSAYSAAESYNTGAS
+234 KSAYSVAESYNTGAGVS
-249 VNQPQNTARLG
+249 QPQNTARLG
-260 QNHIVHVA
+260 RNHIVHVA

-277 YTVLNSSNLKMTDT
+277 YTVLTSSNLKMTDT

-329 KLVSSGIY
+329 KLVSSGTY

-342 GATTVKAIGYNPANN
+342 GANTVKAIGYNPANN
-357 TWGILSIDGQGGGK
+357 TWGIVSIDGHGGGK

-397 NAYSLDEYYGDS
+397 KAYSLDEYYGDS
-409 FSNNTVT
+409 FSNNTLT

-460 SSPEGYTTTLSST
+460 SSPEGYDTALPST

-483 WNNWSGG
+483 WNNWYGG
-490 KVQVLKYE
+490 KVQILKYE
-498 NGTFSVVRESSTL
+498 NGTFSVVRESATL

-577 IYPTSFENPNTYEDQ
+577 IYPTSFENPTTYEDQ
-592 LWLNRLAAN
+592 LWLNRLAVN
-601 SAPAPAPEPT
+601 SAPTPAP
-611 KSAEP
+611 
-616 TVAPTVAPSAEPTV
+616 
-630 APTEAP
+630 
-636 TAEPTKS
+636 
-643 AEPTVAPTEA
+643 
-653 PTAEPTKSAEPT
+653 EPTKSAEPT

-683 EAPSATAEPTMT
+683 IVPSAEPSATAEPT
-695 PSASAEPTAEPSV
+695 A
-708 TAEPT
+708 
-713 ATAEPTVEPSAT
+713 EPSAT
-725 AEPSVTAEP
+725 AEPTKTAEPSAEPTKTAEP
-734 TAVPSE
+734 TVAPSK

-761 ATPSASVSASPTAVP
+761 ATPSASVSVSPTAVP
-776 SVPAVTPSATVSASA
+776 SVPAVTPSVSKSASASA
-791 SASSSVSAS
+791 SASSSASVS

-805 SSSSSASASESASS
+805 SSSSSASATASASESASAS
-819 SASASESA
+819 ASASASESA

-842 ATGHK
+842 AAGHK

-857 SGASDNLGVSGSN
+857 SGASDNLDVSGSN
-870 GGSSNGGSSL
+870 GGSSNGG
-880 GGGSSAGGSSSSTSG
+880 SSTSG

-908 AMFAAAAGAITLAA
+908 AIFAVAAGAITLAA